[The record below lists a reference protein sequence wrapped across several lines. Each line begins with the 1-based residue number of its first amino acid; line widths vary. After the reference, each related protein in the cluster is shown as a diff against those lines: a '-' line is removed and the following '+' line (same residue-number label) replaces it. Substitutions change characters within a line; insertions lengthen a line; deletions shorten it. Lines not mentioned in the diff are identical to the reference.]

1 MSSPHA
7 TGFMVLHSNQ
17 LEGLRELAVQFIRNH
32 PLPVLAPEVLLVQ
45 SNGMKHWL
53 ELALAKDLGICA
65 ATQVELPSAK
75 LWQIYRAV
83 LGPDSVP
90 AHMPLDKSPLVW
102 RIMRLLPH
110 LLAQPSFAPL
120 KNYLGQAEDEAS
132 PMNRR
137 AYQLAAQL
145 ADVLDGYQNYRADWL
160 EDWAQARDQLRTQ
173 AGTNASAFTT
183 PLPTAQSWQPALWR
197 DLLQDLAT
205 DEAVQLALSDVNNAN
220 NSAFRSRAEVHEA
233 FMAKMA
239 SLHELNEG
247 KGQRPAG
254 VPHRIMVFGVTSLP
268 MQTVQALA
276 ALGRVCQVL
285 MLVQNPCQH
294 YWGHVVESR
303 VPLARLSKQRQAHKA
318 GLPVPQ
324 DDGSLSEADQYT
336 LHTDTH
342 PLLAAWGKHGRDYL
356 HLLDG
361 FDDVDQYKGQF
372 NRVDVFVDPAHTA
385 ADAGREPNMLEHLQS
400 ALLNLEPLPNTPAP
414 VQANDTS
421 IDMVQTHSAQREVE
435 VLHDRL
441 LAWLDAD
448 PTLKPADI
456 MVMVPDMANF
466 APHIHAVFGR
476 FAHSAQYHAQHH
488 DPRHLPYTVADTTPR
503 TEPLV
508 QALDTLLQLPQLRV
522 TRVEWQSLFE
532 VAAVRERFGLEEH
545 DVAQLDTWLADA
557 GVRWGLDAQHR
568 KPWGIAPDMPDA
580 NQNSWLF
587 GIERLLLGYAMG
599 SSITTGAMD
608 SAVKPNA
615 SALASAGAHS
625 LATPWLDTLPQAGV
639 GGLDARVVDGLL
651 QWLRHTQIAL
661 LKLRQEHTPTEW
673 VAVLQ
678 QLVALFF
685 KPSDEADE
693 RLIERVMAPL
703 ETWLAECQL
712 ARLDT
717 PLPLVVV
724 REHWMAQLQQ
734 PAMQRRFFGGGVQFA
749 TLMPMRSIPFKC
761 VCLLGMNDGDY
772 PRSQTP
778 RDFDLMSDA
787 AHASAAQS
795 HWRAGDRSRREDDRY
810 LFLEALLSARDKLYI
825 SWQGRRTTDHE
836 VKPPSV
842 LVAQLMDYLNAVWTQ
857 RNDKGEPTPAC
868 VAPLQPLQAF
878 SPKYFTQGSGFATYA
893 DDWQRALSCTATA
906 SASRTAL
913 SDSTAESSSAK
924 APTELTLQDLQRLL
938 RQPVEVFL
946 AERLRLR
953 LDQPEEAA
961 EEEEPFS
968 LDGLEKYKLNQSIAL
983 ADDAQHALAQLRLSG
998 QLALAGFGEA
1008 QQSAL
1013 LRDRD
1018 TLRKQLDALLP
1029 QWPHTLPVQS
1039 AHWQLGSTRLSAE
1052 WANGQTLWRSNTAVD
1067 GTGTN
1072 TGTDTKWLQVTL
1084 RPGAVTE
1091 GKKENQV
1098 PRIDTLSQLWLHH
1111 LAACASGTP
1120 TTSVQ
1125 IGFDA
1130 AIELKPITADAALAH
1145 LQNLC
1150 DVYLEAWAQPLPVA
1164 AKTACALVMG
1174 LYGGSKD
1181 AMGKAQTAFNGAHQK
1196 RGEYQD
1202 SQALQRVFTS
1212 FEEIEASLN
1221 HWATRLYEPMFKA
1234 AKVIHLSA
1242 DHAEDADA

>member
-1 MSSPHA
+1 
-7 TGFMVLHSNQ
+7 MVLHSNQ

-83 LGPDSVP
+83 LGPSHVP

-102 RIMRLLPH
+102 RIMRRLPD
-110 LLAQPSFAPL
+110 LLAKPSFAPL
-120 KNYLGQAEDEAS
+120 KNYLGQADGDTS

-160 EDWAQARDQLRTQ
+160 EDWANHKDTLRTQ
-173 AGTNASAFTT
+173 AGTAT
-183 PLPTAQSWQPALWR
+183 PLPAAQSWQPELWR
-197 DLLQDLAT
+197 DLLADLAA
-205 DEAVQLALSDVNNAN
+205 DAEVNAELQH
-220 NSAFRSRAEVHEA
+220 SYSSRAKVHEA

-239 SLHELNEG
+239 SIPE
-247 KGQRPAG
+247 GQRPAG

-294 YWGHVVESR
+294 HWGHVVESR
-303 VPLARLSKQRQAHKA
+303 VPLAKLSKQRQAHKA

-361 FDDVDQYKGQF
+361 FDDVDRYKGQF
-372 NRVDVFVDPAHTA
+372 NRVDVFVDPAATA
-385 ADAGREPNMLEHLQS
+385 ADEGREPTMLEHLQS
-400 ALLNLEPLPNTPAP
+400 SLLNLDKLPDQLTEVHAHDHS
-414 VQANDTS
+414 VRF
-421 IDMVQTHSAQREVE
+421 VQTHSAQREVE

-448 PTLKPADI
+448 PTLKPSDI

-476 FAHSAQYHAQHH
+476 FASH
-488 DPRHLPYTVADTTPR
+488 DARHLPYTVADTTPR

-532 VAAVRERFGLEEH
+532 VAALRKRFGLEAH

-557 GVRWGLDAQHR
+557 GVRWGLDAPHR
-568 KPWGIAPDMPDA
+568 KPWGIAPDMADA

-587 GIERLLLGYAMG
+587 GVERLLLGYA
-599 SSITTGAMD
+599 TGANED
-608 SAVKPNA
+608 
-615 SALASAGAHS
+615 
-625 LATPWLDTLPQAGV
+625 LATPWANTLPQAGV

-661 LKLRQEHTPTEW
+661 TKLRQDHTPTEW

-703 ETWLAECQL
+703 ETWQAECQL
-712 ARLDT
+712 ARLDS

-787 AHASAAQS
+787 AHAGNTQS
-795 HWRAGDRSRREDDRY
+795 LWRAGDRSRREDDRN
-810 LFLEALLSARDKLYI
+810 LFLEALLSAREKLYI

-857 RNDKGEPTPAC
+857 RNNQGEPTPAC

-878 SPKYFTQGSGFATYA
+878 SPKYFTQDSPFQTYA
-893 DDWQRALSCTATA
+893 DDWQRAL
-906 SASRTAL
+906 L
-913 SDSTAESSSAK
+913 SSSATSAASNEATPSEA
-924 APTELTLQDLQRLL
+924 APTELTLQHLQRLL
-938 RQPVEVFL
+938 RQPVDVFL
-946 AERLRLR
+946 ADRLRLR
-953 LDQPEEAA
+953 LDKPEEAA

-968 LDGLEKYKLNQSIAL
+968 LDGLDKYKLNQHIAQ
-983 ADDAQHALAQLRLSG
+983 AEDAQQAIAQLRLSG
-998 QLALAGFGEA
+998 QMALAGFGEA
-1008 QQSAL
+1008 QQRL
-1013 LRDRD
+1013 FENDRQKLRE
-1018 TLRKQLDALLP
+1018 QLDVLLLK
-1029 QWPHTLPVQS
+1029 WPHPLHVQS
-1039 AHWQLGSTRLSAE
+1039 AHWQLGHTHLSAE
-1052 WANGQTLWRSNTAVD
+1052 WANGQTMWH
-1067 GTGTN
+1067 TN
-1072 TGTDTKWLQVTL
+1072 GKPPDAGQQWLQVAL

-1091 GKKENQV
+1091 GKKENQI

-1130 AIELKPITADAALAH
+1130 AIELKPINADKAQAH
-1145 LQNLC
+1145 LQDLC
-1150 DVYLEAWAQPLPVA
+1150 DAYSHAWAQPLPVA

-1174 LYGGSKD
+1174 VHGGSKD
-1181 AMGKAQTAFNGAHQK
+1181 AIGKAQAEFEGGHNK
-1196 RGEYQD
+1196 EGEYKR
-1202 SQALQRVFTS
+1202 SPALQRVFTN
-1212 FEEIEASLN
+1212 FEDIEVSLT

-1242 DHAEDADA
+1242 DSAVEANA

>member
-83 LGPDSVP
+83 LGPSHVP
-90 AHMPLDKSPLVW
+90 THMPLDKSPLVW
-102 RIMRLLPH
+102 RIMRLLPM
-110 LLAQPSFAPL
+110 LLAKPSSAPL
-120 KNYLGQAEDEAS
+120 KNYLGQTEADAS
-132 PMNRR
+132 HMNRR

-160 EDWAQARDQLRTQ
+160 EDWANHKDALRTQ
-173 AGTNASAFTT
+173 AGMAT
-183 PLPTAQSWQPALWR
+183 PLPAAQCWQPELWR
-197 DLLQDLAT
+197 DLLDDLAA
-205 DEAVQLALSDVNNAN
+205 DAEVKAELQHSY
-220 NSAFRSRAEVHEA
+220 SSRAKVHEA

-239 SLHELNEG
+239 TLAE
-247 KGQRPAG
+247 GQRPAG

-303 VPLARLSKQRQAHKA
+303 VPLAKISKQRQAHKA

-324 DDGSLSEADQYT
+324 DDGYLSEADQYT

-372 NRVDVFVDPAHTA
+372 NRVDVFVDPADTA
-385 ADAGREPNMLEHLQS
+385 ADEGREPTMLEHLQS
-400 ALLNLEPLPNTPAP
+400 SLLNLAPLPDHLTNVPAD
-414 VQANDTS
+414 DTS
-421 IDMVQTHSAQREVE
+421 VRFVQTHSAQREVE

-476 FAHSAQYHAQHH
+476 FASH
-488 DPRHLPYTVADTTPR
+488 DQRHLPYTVADTTPR

-508 QALDTLLQLPQLRV
+508 QALDTLLQMPQLRV

-545 DVAQLDTWLADA
+545 DVAQLDTWLTDA
-557 GVRWGLDAQHR
+557 GVRWGLDAPHR
-568 KPWGIAPDMPDA
+568 KPWGIAPDMADA

-587 GIERLLLGYAMG
+587 GIERLLLGYA
-599 SSITTGAMD
+599 TGASD
-608 SAVKPNA
+608 D
-615 SALASAGAHS
+615 
-625 LATPWLDTLPQAGV
+625 LATPWADTLPQAGV

-661 LKLRQEHTPTEW
+661 IKLRQEHTPTEW

-685 KPSDEADE
+685 KPSDETDE

-712 ARLDT
+712 ARLDS

-778 RDFDLMSDA
+778 RDFDLMSDS
-787 AHASAAQS
+787 AHAGSTQS

-836 VKPPSV
+836 IKPPSV
-842 LVAQLMDYLNAVWTQ
+842 LVAQLMDYLNAVWTHE
-857 RNDKGEPTPAC
+857 GGLAC

-878 SPKYFTQGSGFATYA
+878 SPKYFTQDSTFQTYA
-893 DDWQRALSCTATA
+893 DDWQRALLSSSASTAATA
-906 SASRTAL
+906 SNEATPNE
-913 SDSTAESSSAK
+913 T
-924 APTELTLQDLQRLL
+924 APTELTLQHLQRLL

-946 AERLRLR
+946 VDHLRLR
-953 LDQPEEAA
+953 LDKPEEAA

-968 LDGLEKYKLNQSIAL
+968 LDGLEKYKLNQRIAQ
-983 ADDAQHALAQLRLSG
+983 AEDAQQAIDQLRLSG
-998 QLALAGFGEA
+998 QLAMAGFGEV
-1008 QQSAL
+1008 QQHL
-1013 LRDRD
+1013 FENDREKLRE
-1018 TLRKQLDALLP
+1018 QLDVLLP
-1029 QWPHTLPVQS
+1029 KWPKHLSVQS
-1039 AHWQLGSTRLSAE
+1039 AHWQLGHTHLSAE
-1052 WANGQTLWRSNTAVD
+1052 WANGQTMWH
-1067 GTGTN
+1067 TN
-1072 TGTDTKWLQVTL
+1072 GKAHDAGQQWLQVAL

-1098 PRIDTLSQLWLHH
+1098 ARIDTLSQLWLHH
-1111 LAACASGTP
+1111 LAACASGMP

-1130 AIELKPITADAALAH
+1130 AIELKPIKAEQAQEH
-1145 LQNLC
+1145 LQDLC
-1150 DVYLEAWAQPLPVA
+1150 DAYLEAWAQPLPVA
-1164 AKTACALVMG
+1164 AKTACAFVMG
-1174 LYGGSKD
+1174 VYGGSKD
-1181 AMGKAQTAFNGAHQK
+1181 AMGKAQAAFEGGFGK
-1196 RGEYQD
+1196 SGEYTG
-1202 SQALQRVFTS
+1202 SPALQRVFTS
-1212 FEEIEASLN
+1212 FEDVQVDLN
-1221 HWATRLYEPMFKA
+1221 DWATRLYEPMFKA
-1234 AKVIHLSA
+1234 AKVIHLNADST
-1242 DHAEDADA
+1242 DHAEEADA

>member
-1 MSSPHA
+1 MSRPHA

-83 LGPDSVP
+83 LGPSNVP

-102 RIMRLLPH
+102 RIMRLLPV
-110 LLAQPSFAPL
+110 LLAKPSFAPL
-120 KNYLGQAEDEAS
+120 KNYLGQAEDQAS

-160 EDWAQARDQLRTQ
+160 EDWANGKDQLRTQ
-173 AGTNASAFTT
+173 TGTATS
-183 PLPTAQSWQPALWR
+183 LPAAQSWQPELWR
-197 DLLQDLAT
+197 DLLDDLAADT
-205 DEAVQLALSDVNNAN
+205 EVKAELQHSY
-220 NSAFRSRAEVHEA
+220 SSRAKVHEA

-239 SLHELNEG
+239 TLPE
-247 KGQRPAG
+247 GQRPAG

-303 VPLARLSKQRQAHKA
+303 VPLAKLSKQRQAHKA

-372 NRVDVFVDPAHTA
+372 NRVDVFVDPAESA
-385 ADAGREPNMLEHLQS
+385 ADQGREPNMLEHLQS
-400 ALLNLEPLPNTPAP
+400 SLLNLAPLPDHLTDVPAD
-414 VQANDTS
+414 DTS
-421 IDMVQTHSAQREVE
+421 VRFVQTHSTQREVE

-476 FAHSAQYHAQHH
+476 FAHSDA
-488 DPRHLPYTVADTTPR
+488 RHLPYTVADTTPR

-532 VAAVRERFGLEEH
+532 VAAVRKRFSLEEH

-557 GVRWGLDAQHR
+557 GVRWGLDAPHR
-568 KPWGIAPDMPDA
+568 KPWGIAPDMADA

-587 GIERLLLGYAMG
+587 GVERLLLGYA
-599 SSITTGAMD
+599 TGASD
-608 SAVKPNA
+608 D
-615 SALASAGAHS
+615 
-625 LATPWLDTLPQAGV
+625 LATPWADTLPQAGV
-639 GGLDARVVDGLL
+639 GGLDAGVVDGLL

-661 LKLRQEHTPTEW
+661 IKLRQEHTPTEW

-678 QLVALFF
+678 HLVALFF

-787 AHASAAQS
+787 AHAGSMQS

-810 LFLEALLSARDKLYI
+810 LFLEALLSAREKLYI

-857 RNDKGEPTPAC
+857 RNDKGEPTLAC

-878 SPKYFTQGSGFATYA
+878 SQAYFRQGTGVQTYA
-893 DDWQRALSCTATA
+893 ADWQQTQSN
-906 SASRTAL
+906 SSIQPPRTKNEVA
-913 SDSTAESSSAK
+913 DQ
-924 APTELTLQDLQRLL
+924 APTELTLKQLNRLL
-938 RQPVEVFL
+938 KQPVDVFVRD
-946 AERLRLR
+946 RLRLH
-953 LDQPEEAA
+953 LDTPEEASA
-961 EEEEPFS
+961 QEEPFA
-968 LDGLEKYKLNQSIAL
+968 LDHLDSYTLTQSIVQAP
-983 ADDAQHALAQLRLSG
+983 DPEHALQVLRLSG
-998 QLALAGFGEA
+998 ELALAGFGQA
-1008 QQSAL
+1008 QQDML
-1013 LRDRD
+1013 LQQRDELLERFED
-1018 TLRKQLDALLP
+1018 IAKDWPLDLS
-1029 QWPHTLPVQS
+1029 VQS
-1039 AHWQLGSTRLSAE
+1039 ARLTLGEHTLSAE
-1052 WANGQTLWRSNTAVD
+1052 WANGQHVWK
-1067 GTGTN
+1067 TN
-1072 TGTDTKWLQVTL
+1072 ANQSAWLQVEM
-1084 RPGAVTE
+1084 RPGSVLE
-1091 GKKENQV
+1091 GKEKAKH
-1098 PRIDTLSQLWLHH
+1098 PRAQTLTTLWLNH
-1111 LAACASGTP
+1111 LVACASGTP

-1125 IGFDA
+1125 IGLNGAVQLDA
-1130 AIELKPITADAALAH
+1130 LTPSDALAE
-1145 LQNLC
+1145 LQNL
-1150 DVYLEAWAQPLPVA
+1150 VTLYQEAWHKPLPVA
-1164 AKTACALVMG
+1164 RKTACAFVM
-1174 LYGGSKD
+1174 
-1181 AMGKAQTAFNGAHQK
+1181 AMPANQGEEQKENQTQSAVEVALQVAQQVFNGN
-1196 RGEYQD
+1196 RNLTGEYE
-1202 SQALQRVFTS
+1202 SSTTLQRVFHGFADLQNELPSMAQRVYGTMVKS
-1212 FEEIEASLN
+1212 A
-1221 HWATRLYEPMFKA
+1221 RLLSA
-1234 AKVIHLSA
+1234 AKTN
-1242 DHAEDADA
+1242 EEADA

>member
-65 ATQVELPSAK
+65 ATQVELPSTK

-83 LGPDSVP
+83 LGPSHVP

-102 RIMRLLPH
+102 RIMRLLPS
-110 LLAQPSFAPL
+110 LLAKPSFAPL
-120 KNYLGQAEDEAS
+120 KNYLGQAEDQAS
-132 PMNRR
+132 LMNRR

-160 EDWAQARDQLRTQ
+160 EDWANHKDTLRTQ
-173 AGTNASAFTT
+173 TGTAT
-183 PLPTAQSWQPALWR
+183 PLPAAQCWQPELWR
-197 DLLQDLAT
+197 DLLDDLAA
-205 DEAVQLALSDVNNAN
+205 DAEVKAELQHSY
-220 NSAFRSRAEVHEA
+220 SSRAKVHEA

-239 SLHELNEG
+239 TLAE
-247 KGQRPAG
+247 GQRPAG

-303 VPLARLSKQRQAHKA
+303 VPLIKLAKLSKQRQAHKA

-361 FDDVDQYKGQF
+361 FDNVDQYKGQF
-372 NRVDVFVDPAHTA
+372 NRVDVFVDPANTA
-385 ADAGREPNMLEHLQS
+385 ADQGREPTMLQHLQS
-400 ALLNLEPLPNTPAP
+400 SLLNLAPLPDHLTDVPAD
-414 VQANDTS
+414 DTS
-421 IDMVQTHSAQREVE
+421 VRFVQTHSAQREVE

-441 LAWLDAD
+441 LAWLDAG

-476 FAHSAQYHAQHH
+476 FASNDA
-488 DPRHLPYTVADTTPR
+488 RHLPYTVADTTPR

-532 VAAVRERFGLEEH
+532 VAAVRERFGLEVH

-557 GVRWGLDAQHR
+557 GVRWGLDAPHR
-568 KPWGIAPDMPDA
+568 KPWGIAPDMADA

-587 GIERLLLGYAMG
+587 GIERLLLGYA
-599 SSITTGAMD
+599 TGASD
-608 SAVKPNA
+608 D
-615 SALASAGAHS
+615 
-625 LATPWLDTLPQAGV
+625 LATPWADTLPQAGV
-639 GGLDARVVDGLL
+639 GGLDARVIDSLL
-651 QWLRHTQIAL
+651 QWLRHTHIAL
-661 LKLRQEHTPTEW
+661 IKLRQDHTPTEW

-678 QLVALFF
+678 QLVSLFF

-712 ARLDT
+712 ARLDS

-778 RDFDLMSDA
+778 RDFDLMSDT
-787 AHASAAQS
+787 AHAGSSQS

-836 VKPPSV
+836 IKPPSV
-842 LVAQLMDYLNAVWTQ
+842 LVAQLMDYLNAVWTH
-857 RNDKGEPTPAC
+857 DGGLAC

-878 SPKYFTQGSGFATYA
+878 SPKYFTQDSMFQTYA
-893 DDWQRALSCTATA
+893 DDWQRAL
-906 SASRTAL
+906 L
-913 SDSTAESSSAK
+913 SSSASSASTASNEATPSET
-924 APTELTLQDLQRLL
+924 APTELTLQHLQRLL

-946 AERLRLR
+946 ADRLRLR

-968 LDGLEKYKLNQSIAL
+968 LDGLKKYKLNQSIAL

-1008 QQSAL
+1008 QQNAL

-1018 TLRKQLDALLP
+1018 TLREQLDALLP
-1029 QWPHTLPVQS
+1029 KWPQTLSVQS

-1052 WANGQTLWRSNTAVD
+1052 WANGQTLWRSNTPIQ
-1067 GTGTN
+1067 N
-1072 TGTDTKWLQVTL
+1072 THTQWLQVSL

-1091 GKKENQV
+1091 GKKENQQA
-1098 PRIDTLSQLWLHH
+1098 RLDTLSHLWLHH

-1125 IGFDA
+1125 IGLDA
-1130 AIELKPITADAALAH
+1130 AVEFQPIAADTAQAH
-1145 LQNLC
+1145 LHKLC
-1150 DVYLEAWAQPLPVA
+1150 DTYLQAWAQPLPVA
-1164 AKTACALVMG
+1164 AKTACAYVMG
-1174 LYGGSKD
+1174 LAAEHKD
-1181 AMGKAQTAFNGAHQK
+1181 PMGKAQTAFNGAHQK

-1202 SQALQRVFTS
+1202 SPALQRVFNS
-1212 FEEIEASLN
+1212 FEDIEPTLAD
-1221 HWATRLYEPMFKA
+1221 WATRLYEPMFKA

-1242 DHAEDADA
+1242 DSVEAADA

>member
-1 MSSPHA
+1 
-7 TGFMVLHSNQ
+7 MVLHSNQ

-83 LGPDSVP
+83 LGPSNVP

-102 RIMRLLPH
+102 RIMRLLPS
-110 LLAQPSFAPL
+110 LLAKPSFAPL
-120 KNYLGQAEDEAS
+120 KNYLGQAEADAS

-160 EDWAQARDQLRTQ
+160 EDWANHKDTLRTQ

-183 PLPTAQSWQPALWR
+183 PLPAAQSWQPELWR
-197 DLLQDLAT
+197 DLLDDLAA
-205 DEAVQLALSDVNNAN
+205 DAEVNAELQH
-220 NSAFRSRAEVHEA
+220 SYSSRAKVHEA

-239 SLHELNEG
+239 TLPE
-247 KGQRPAG
+247 GQRPAG

-294 YWGHVVESR
+294 HWGHVVESR
-303 VPLARLSKQRQAHKA
+303 VPLAKLSKQRQAHKKD
-318 GLPVPQ
+318 LPIPQ
-324 DDGSLSEADQYT
+324 DDGSLSEADQYK

-361 FDDVDQYKGQF
+361 FDDVDQYKGLF
-372 NRVDVFVDPAHTA
+372 HRVDVFVDPADTA
-385 ADAGREPNMLEHLQS
+385 ADEGREPTMLEHLQS
-400 ALLNLEPLPNTPAP
+400 SLLNLAPLPDHLTDVP
-414 VQANDTS
+414 VHDTS
-421 IDMVQTHSAQREVE
+421 VRFVQTHSAQREVE

-476 FAHSAQYHAQHH
+476 FASHEL
-488 DPRHLPYTVADTTPR
+488 RHIPYTVADTTPR

-508 QALDTLLQLPQLRV
+508 QAIDTLLQLPQLRV

-557 GVRWGLDAQHR
+557 GVRWGLDAPHR
-568 KPWGIAPDMPDA
+568 KPWGIAPDMADA

-587 GIERLLLGYAMG
+587 GIERLLLGYA
-599 SSITTGAMD
+599 TGASD
-608 SAVKPNA
+608 D
-615 SALASAGAHS
+615 
-625 LATPWLDTLPQAGV
+625 LATPWADTLPQAGV

-661 LKLRQEHTPTEW
+661 IKLRQEHTPTEW

-678 QLVALFF
+678 QLVSLFF

-703 ETWLAECQL
+703 ETWMAECQL
-712 ARLDT
+712 ARLDS

-787 AHASAAQS
+787 AHAGSTQS

-810 LFLEALLSARDKLYI
+810 LFLEALLSAREKLYI

-857 RNDKGEPTPAC
+857 RNDKGEPTLAC

-878 SPKYFTQGSGFATYA
+878 SQAYFREGTGVQTYA
-893 DDWQRALSCTATA
+893 ADWQQAQSNANTQPP
-906 SASRTAL
+906 RTQNEAA
-913 SDSTAESSSAK
+913 DQ
-924 APTELTLQDLQRLL
+924 APTELTLKQLNRLL
-938 RQPVEVFL
+938 KQPVDVFVRD
-946 AERLRLR
+946 RLRLH
-953 LDQPEEAA
+953 LDTPEAA
-961 EEEEPFS
+961 SAQEEPFA
-968 LDGLEKYKLNQSIAL
+968 LDHLDSYTLTQTIVQAPDPE
-983 ADDAQHALAQLRLSG
+983 HALQVLRLSG
-998 QLALAGFGEA
+998 ELALAGFGQA
-1008 QQSAL
+1008 QQDML
-1013 LRDRD
+1013 LQQRDE
-1018 TLRKQLDALLP
+1018 LLERFDEIAKD
-1029 QWPHTLPVQS
+1029 WPMDVPVQS
-1039 AHWQLGSTRLSAE
+1039 TRFALGEHSLSAE
-1052 WANGQTLWRSNTAVD
+1052 WANGQQIWKSKAD
-1067 GTGTN
+1067 QSA
-1072 TGTDTKWLQVTL
+1072 WLQVEM
-1084 RPGAVTE
+1084 RPGSVLE
-1091 GKKENQV
+1091 GKEKAKH
-1098 PRIDTLSQLWLHH
+1098 PRAQTLTTLWLNH
-1111 LAACASGTP
+1111 LVACASGTP

-1125 IGFDA
+1125 IGLNGAVQLDA
-1130 AIELKPITADAALAH
+1130 LSQSDALAE
-1145 LQNLC
+1145 LQNL
-1150 DVYLEAWAQPLPVA
+1150 VTLYQEAWHKPLPVA
-1164 AKTACALVMG
+1164 RKTACAFVMTE
-1174 LYGGSKD
+1174 LTSQDTNAKD
-1181 AMGKAQTAFNGAHQK
+1181 VALQAAQVVFDGNRNLT
-1196 RGEYQD
+1196 GEYE
-1202 SQALQRVFTS
+1202 SSTTLQRVFHS
-1212 FEEIEASLN
+1212 FADLQNELPDMAERIYGKMVKSARLLSSAKASEE
-1221 HWATRLYEPMFKA
+1221 
-1234 AKVIHLSA
+1234 
-1242 DHAEDADA
+1242 ADA

>member
-1 MSSPHA
+1 
-7 TGFMVLHSNQ
+7 
-17 LEGLRELAVQFIRNH
+17 
-32 PLPVLAPEVLLVQ
+32 
-45 SNGMKHWL
+45 
-53 ELALAKDLGICA
+53 
-65 ATQVELPSAK
+65 
-75 LWQIYRAV
+75 
-83 LGPDSVP
+83 
-90 AHMPLDKSPLVW
+90 
-102 RIMRLLPH
+102 
-110 LLAQPSFAPL
+110 
-120 KNYLGQAEDEAS
+120 
-132 PMNRR
+132 
-137 AYQLAAQL
+137 
-145 ADVLDGYQNYRADWL
+145 
-160 EDWAQARDQLRTQ
+160 
-173 AGTNASAFTT
+173 
-183 PLPTAQSWQPALWR
+183 
-197 DLLQDLAT
+197 
-205 DEAVQLALSDVNNAN
+205 
-220 NSAFRSRAEVHEA
+220 
-233 FMAKMA
+233 
-239 SLHELNEG
+239 
-247 KGQRPAG
+247 
-254 VPHRIMVFGVTSLP
+254 
-268 MQTVQALA
+268 
-276 ALGRVCQVL
+276 
-285 MLVQNPCQH
+285 
-294 YWGHVVESR
+294 
-303 VPLARLSKQRQAHKA
+303 
-318 GLPVPQ
+318 
-324 DDGSLSEADQYT
+324 
-336 LHTDTH
+336 
-342 PLLAAWGKHGRDYL
+342 
-356 HLLDG
+356 
-361 FDDVDQYKGQF
+361 
-372 NRVDVFVDPAHTA
+372 
-385 ADAGREPNMLEHLQS
+385 
-400 ALLNLEPLPNTPAP
+400 
-414 VQANDTS
+414 
-421 IDMVQTHSAQREVE
+421 
-435 VLHDRL
+435 
-441 LAWLDAD
+441 
-448 PTLKPADI
+448 
-456 MVMVPDMANF
+456 
-466 APHIHAVFGR
+466 
-476 FAHSAQYHAQHH
+476 
-488 DPRHLPYTVADTTPR
+488 
-503 TEPLV
+503 V
-508 QALDTLLQLPQLRV
+508 QALDNLLQLPQLRV

-545 DVAQLDTWLADA
+545 DVAQLDSWLADA
-557 GVRWGLDAQHR
+557 GVRWGLDAPHR
-568 KPWGIAPDMPDA
+568 KPWGIAPDMADA

-587 GIERLLLGYAMG
+587 GVERLLLGYAVG
-599 SSITTGAMD
+599 TSRLVSTDA
-608 SAVKPNA
+608 
-615 SALASAGAHS
+615 AHTDNTHDT
-625 LATPWLDTLPQAGV
+625 LATPWLDTLPQPGV

-661 LKLRQEHTPTEW
+661 LKLRQDHTPSEW

-712 ARLDT
+712 ARLDS

-787 AHASAAQS
+787 AHAGSTQS

-836 VKPPSV
+836 IKPPSV
-842 LVAQLMDYLNAVWTQ
+842 LVAQLMDYLNAVWT
-857 RNDKGEPTPAC
+857 RDGSVAC
-868 VAPLQPLQAF
+868 DAPLQPLQAF
-878 SPKYFTQGSGFATYA
+878 SPKYFTQDSAFQTYA
-893 DDWQRALSCTATA
+893 DDWQRALPSSAT
-906 SASRTAL
+906 SNGTTL
-913 SDSTAESSSAK
+913 TSSSA
-924 APTELTLQDLQRLL
+924 ASANATPTELTLQHLQRLL

-946 AERLRLR
+946 VDRLRLR

-968 LDGLEKYKLNQSIAL
+968 LDGLEKYKLNQRIAQ
-983 ADDAQHALAQLRLSG
+983 ANDAQQAIVQLRLSG

-1008 QQSAL
+1008 QQQLFENDREKLREQLDVL
-1013 LRDRD
+1013 LPKWPN
-1018 TLRKQLDALLP
+1018 TLR
-1029 QWPHTLPVQS
+1029 VQS
-1039 AHWQLGSTRLSAE
+1039 AHWQLGHTRLSAE
-1052 WANGQTLWRSNTAVD
+1052 WANGQTMWH
-1067 GTGTN
+1067 TN
-1072 TGTDTKWLQVTL
+1072 GKAHDAGQQWLQVAL

-1202 SQALQRVFTS
+1202 SPTLQRVFTS

>member
-83 LGPDSVP
+83 LGPSHVP

-102 RIMRLLPH
+102 RIMRLLPS
-110 LLAQPSFAPL
+110 LLAKPSFAPL
-120 KNYLGQAEDEAS
+120 KNYLGQTDADAS
-132 PMNRR
+132 PMHRR

-160 EDWAQARDQLRTQ
+160 EDWANHKDTLRTQ
-173 AGTNASAFTT
+173 AGMAT
-183 PLPTAQSWQPALWR
+183 PLPTAQSWQPELWR
-197 DLLQDLAT
+197 DLLDDLAA
-205 DEAVQLALSDVNNAN
+205 DAEVKAELQHSF
-220 NSAFRSRAEVHEA
+220 SSRAKVHEA

-239 SLHELNEG
+239 TLPE
-247 KGQRPAG
+247 GQRPAG

-303 VPLARLSKQRQAHKA
+303 VPLAKLSKQRQAHKA

-372 NRVDVFVDPAHTA
+372 NRVDVFVDPADTA
-385 ADAGREPNMLEHLQS
+385 VDQGREPTMLEHLQS
-400 ALLNLEPLPNTPAP
+400 SLLKLAPLPDHLTDVPAD
-414 VQANDTS
+414 DTS
-421 IDMVQTHSAQREVE
+421 IAFVQTHSAQREVE

-441 LAWLDAD
+441 LAWLDAN

-476 FAHSAQYHAQHH
+476 FAHSDA
-488 DPRHLPYTVADTTPR
+488 RHLPYTVADTTPR

-557 GVRWGLDAQHR
+557 GVRWGLDAPHR
-568 KPWGIAPDMPDA
+568 KPWGIAPDMADA

-587 GIERLLLGYAMG
+587 GIERLLLGYA
-599 SSITTGAMD
+599 TGASD
-608 SAVKPNA
+608 D
-615 SALASAGAHS
+615 
-625 LATPWLDTLPQAGV
+625 LATPWADTLPQAGV

-651 QWLRHTQIAL
+651 QWLRHTHIAL
-661 LKLRQEHTPTEW
+661 IKLRQEHTPTEW

-787 AHASAAQS
+787 AHAGSTQS

-810 LFLEALLSARDKLYI
+810 LFLEALLSAREKLYI

-878 SPKYFTQGSGFATYA
+878 SPKYFTQDSGFATYA
-893 DDWQRALSCTATA
+893 DDWQRALSSSAASQTSSTKANGSSI

-913 SDSTAESSSAK
+913 AEASTSAAPATI

-983 ADDAQHALAQLRLSG
+983 ADDAQQAIAQLRLSG

-1008 QQSAL
+1008 QQNAL

-1018 TLRKQLDALLP
+1018 TLREQLDVLLAE
-1029 QWPHTLPVQS
+1029 WPHALTVQS
-1039 AHWQLGSTRLSAE
+1039 AHWQLGHTRLSAE
-1052 WANGQTLWRSNTAVD
+1052 WANGQTLWRSNTTSQSAA
-1067 GTGTN
+1067 TN
-1072 TGTDTKWLQVTL
+1072 KDTQWLQVTL

-1091 GKKENQV
+1091 GKKENQQA
-1098 PRIDTLSQLWLHH
+1098 RLDTLSHLWLHH

-1130 AIELKPITADAALAH
+1130 AVEFQPITADTAQAH

-1150 DVYLEAWAQPLPVA
+1150 DAYLQAWAQPLPIA
-1164 AKTACALVMG
+1164 AKTACAYVMG
-1174 LYGGSKD
+1174 LAAEHKD
-1181 AMGKAQTAFNGAHQK
+1181 PMGKAQAAFEGGFGK
-1196 RGEYQD
+1196 SGEYAD
-1202 SQALQRVFTS
+1202 SPALQRVFHS
-1212 FEEIEASLN
+1212 FEDIQPTLAD
-1221 HWATRLYEPMFKA
+1221 WAARLYEPMHKA

-1242 DHAEDADA
+1242 DHAEEADA

>member
-65 ATQVELPSAK
+65 ATQIELPSAK

-83 LGPDSVP
+83 LGPSHVP

-102 RIMRLLPH
+102 RIMRRLPD

-120 KNYLGQAEDEAS
+120 ANYLGNEAPNS
-132 PMNRR
+132 ENSGADRGKGAAMNRR

-160 EDWAQARDQLRTQ
+160 EDWANGLDQLRTQ
-173 AGTNASAFTT
+173 THTAT

-197 DLLQDLAT
+197 DLLDDLAA
-205 DEAVQLALSDVNNAN
+205 DAELNAALQAEHLLSY
-220 NSAFRSRAEVHEA
+220 SSRAKVHEA

-239 SLHELNEG
+239 SLPE
-247 KGQRPAG
+247 GQRPAG

-303 VPLARLSKQRQAHKA
+303 VPLIKLAKLSKQRQAHKE

-324 DDGSLSEADQYT
+324 DDGSLTEADQYT

-372 NRVDVFVDPAHTA
+372 NRVDVFVDPADSA
-385 ADAGREPNMLEHLQS
+385 AEQGREPTMLEHLQS
-400 ALLNLEPLPNTPAP
+400 SLLNLAPLPDHLTDVPAD
-414 VQANDTS
+414 DTS
-421 IDMVQTHSAQREVE
+421 VRFVQTHSAQREVE

-448 PTLKPADI
+448 PTLKPGDI

-476 FAHSAQYHAQHH
+476 FAHSAQHRN
-488 DPRHLPYTVADTTPR
+488 PRHLPYTVADTTPR

-532 VAAVRERFGLEEH
+532 VAAVRKRFGLEEH
-545 DVAQLDTWLADA
+545 DVALLDSWLADA
-557 GVRWGLDAQHR
+557 GVRWGLDAPHR
-568 KPWGIAPDMPDA
+568 KPWGIAPDMADA

-587 GIERLLLGYAMG
+587 GIERLLLGYA
-599 SSITTGAMD
+599 TGATTE
-608 SAVKPNA
+608 
-615 SALASAGAHS
+615 
-625 LATPWLDTLPQAGV
+625 LATPWADTLPQAGV

-661 LKLRQEHTPTEW
+661 LKLRQDHTPTEW

-685 KPSDEADE
+685 KSSDEADE

-778 RDFDLMSDA
+778 RDFDLMSEA
-787 AHASAAQS
+787 AHTGTAHS

-842 LVAQLMDYLNAVWTQ
+842 LVAQLMDYLNAVWTR

-868 VAPLQPLQAF
+868 KAKLQPLQAF
-878 SPKYFTQGSGFATYA
+878 SPKYFTQDSGFATYA
-893 DDWQRALSCTATA
+893 DDWQRAL
-906 SASRTAL
+906 L
-913 SDSTAESSSAK
+913 SSSASSAATTPSEA
-924 APTELTLQDLQRLL
+924 APTELTLQHLQRLL

-946 AERLRLR
+946 VDRLRLR
-953 LDQPEEAA
+953 LDKPEEAA

-968 LDGLEKYKLNQSIAL
+968 LDGLEKYKLNQRIAQ
-983 ADDAQHALAQLRLSG
+983 AEDAQQAIDQLRLSG
-998 QLALAGFGEA
+998 QLAMAGFGEA
-1008 QQSAL
+1008 QQHLFENDRAK
-1013 LRDRD
+1013 LRE
-1018 TLRKQLDALLP
+1018 QLDVLLP
-1029 QWPHTLPVQS
+1029 KWPNNLSVQS
-1039 AHWQLGSTRLSAE
+1039 AHWQLAHTHLSAE
-1052 WANGQTLWRSNTAVD
+1052 WANGQTMWHSNGKAHAA
-1067 GTGTN
+1067 GQQ
-1072 TGTDTKWLQVTL
+1072 WLQVAL

-1098 PRIDTLSQLWLHH
+1098 ARIDTLSQLWLHH

-1130 AIELKPITADAALAH
+1130 AIELKPIKTEQAQEH
-1145 LQNLC
+1145 LQDLC
-1150 DVYLEAWAQPLPVA
+1150 EAYLEAWAQPLPVA
-1164 AKTACALVMG
+1164 AKTACAFVMG
-1174 LYGGSKD
+1174 VFGGSKD
-1181 AMGKAQTAFNGAHQK
+1181 AMGKAQAAFDDGFGK
-1196 RGEYQD
+1196 SGEYTN
-1202 SQALQRVFTS
+1202 STALQRVFTN
-1212 FEEIEASLN
+1212 FEDVEADLKN
-1221 HWATRLYEPMFKA
+1221 WATRLYEPMFKA

-1242 DHAEDADA
+1242 DSADHAEEADA

>member
-1 MSSPHA
+1 
-7 TGFMVLHSNQ
+7 
-17 LEGLRELAVQFIRNH
+17 
-32 PLPVLAPEVLLVQ
+32 
-45 SNGMKHWL
+45 
-53 ELALAKDLGICA
+53 LAK
-65 ATQVELPSAK
+65 
-75 LWQIYRAV
+75 
-83 LGPDSVP
+83 
-90 AHMPLDKSPLVW
+90 
-102 RIMRLLPH
+102 
-110 LLAQPSFAPL
+110 PSFAPL
-120 KNYLGQAEDEAS
+120 KNYLGQAEDQAS

-160 EDWAQARDQLRTQ
+160 EDWANAQDQLRTQ
-173 AGTNASAFTT
+173 VGTAT
-183 PLPTAQSWQPALWR
+183 PLPAAQSWQPELWR
-197 DLLQDLAT
+197 DLLDDLAT
-205 DEAVQLALSDVNNAN
+205 DAEVKAELQHSY
-220 NSAFRSRAEVHEA
+220 SSRAKVHEA

-239 SLHELNEG
+239 SLPE
-247 KGQRPAG
+247 GQRPAG

-303 VPLARLSKQRQAHKA
+303 VPLAKLSKQRQAHKA

-336 LHTDTH
+336 LHTETH

-372 NRVDVFVDPAHTA
+372 NRVDVFVDPADTA
-385 ADAGREPNMLEHLQS
+385 ADEGREPNMLEHLQS
-400 ALLNLEPLPNTPAP
+400 SLLNLAPLPDHLTDVPAD
-414 VQANDTS
+414 DTS
-421 IDMVQTHSAQREVE
+421 IAFVQTHSAQREVE

-476 FAHSAQYHAQHH
+476 FAHSDA
-488 DPRHLPYTVADTTPR
+488 RHLPYTVADTTPR

-532 VAAVRERFGLEEH
+532 VAAVRERFNLEEH

-557 GVRWGLDAQHR
+557 GVRWGLDAPHR
-568 KPWGIAPDMPDA
+568 KPWGIAPDMADA

-587 GIERLLLGYAMG
+587 GIERLLLGYA
-599 SSITTGAMD
+599 TGASD
-608 SAVKPNA
+608 D
-615 SALASAGAHS
+615 
-625 LATPWLDTLPQAGV
+625 LATPWADTLPQAGV

-787 AHASAAQS
+787 AHAGSTQS
-795 HWRAGDRSRREDDRY
+795 NWRAGDRSRREDDRY

-842 LVAQLMDYLNAVWTQ
+842 LVAQLMDYLNAVWT
-857 RNDKGEPTPAC
+857 RDGGMAC

-878 SPKYFTQGSGFATYA
+878 SQAYFRQGTGVQTYA
-893 DDWQRALSCTATA
+893 ADWQAAQSNSNTQPTRTKNEAT
-906 SASRTAL
+906 
-913 SDSTAESSSAK
+913 DQ
-924 APTELTLQDLQRLL
+924 APAELTLKQLNRLL
-938 RQPVEVFL
+938 KQPVDVFVRD
-946 AERLRLR
+946 RLRLH
-953 LDQPEEAA
+953 LDTPEEASA
-961 EEEEPFS
+961 QEEPFA
-968 LDGLEKYKLNQSIAL
+968 LDHLDSYTLTQSIVQAP
-983 ADDAQHALAQLRLSG
+983 DPEHALQVLRLSG
-998 QLALAGFGEA
+998 ELALAGFGQA
-1008 QQSAL
+1008 QQDML
-1013 LRDRD
+1013 LQQRDELLERFED
-1018 TLRKQLDALLP
+1018 IAKDWPLDLS
-1029 QWPHTLPVQS
+1029 VQS
-1039 AHWQLGSTRLSAE
+1039 ARLTLGEHTLSAE
-1052 WANGQTLWRSNTAVD
+1052 WANGQHVWK
-1067 GTGTN
+1067 
-1072 TGTDTKWLQVTL
+1072 TKPDQSAWLQVEM
-1084 RPGAVTE
+1084 RPGSVLE
-1091 GKKENQV
+1091 GKEKAKH
-1098 PRIDTLSQLWLHH
+1098 PRAQTLTTLWLNH
-1111 LAACASGTP
+1111 LVACASGTP

-1125 IGFDA
+1125 IGLNGAVQLDA
-1130 AIELKPITADAALAH
+1130 LSQSDALAE
-1145 LQNLC
+1145 LQNL
-1150 DVYLEAWAQPLPVA
+1150 VTLYQEAWHKPLPVA
-1164 AKTACALVMG
+1164 RKTACAFEM
-1174 LYGGSKD
+1174 
-1181 AMGKAQTAFNGAHQK
+1181 AMPANQDEEKSAVEVALQAAQQVFDGNRNLT
-1196 RGEYQD
+1196 GEYE
-1202 SQALQRVFTS
+1202 SSTTLQRVFHS
-1212 FEEIEASLN
+1212 FADLQNELPDMAQRVYGTMVKS
-1221 HWATRLYEPMFKA
+1221 ARLLSA
-1234 AKVIHLSA
+1234 AKA
-1242 DHAEDADA
+1242 NEEADA

>member
-1 MSSPHA
+1 
-7 TGFMVLHSNQ
+7 MVLHSNQ

-83 LGPDSVP
+83 LGPSNVP

-102 RIMRLLPH
+102 RIMRLLPS
-110 LLAQPSFAPL
+110 LLAKPSFAPL
-120 KNYLGQAEDEAS
+120 KNYLGQAEAEAS

-160 EDWAQARDQLRTQ
+160 EDWANHKDTLRTQ
-173 AGTNASAFTT
+173 AGMAT
-183 PLPTAQSWQPALWR
+183 PLPAAQSWQPELWR
-197 DLLQDLAT
+197 DLLDDLAA
-205 DEAVQLALSDVNNAN
+205 DAEVKAELQHSF
-220 NSAFRSRAEVHEA
+220 SSRAKVHEA

-239 SLHELNEG
+239 TLPE
-247 KGQRPAG
+247 GQRPAG

-303 VPLARLSKQRQAHKA
+303 VPLAKLSKQRQAHKA

-324 DDGSLSEADQYT
+324 DDGSLSEADQYK

-372 NRVDVFVDPAHTA
+372 NRVDVFVDPADTA
-385 ADAGREPNMLEHLQS
+385 ADEGRKPTMLEHLQS
-400 ALLNLEPLPNTPAP
+400 SLLNLAPLPDHLTNVPAD
-414 VQANDTS
+414 DTS
-421 IDMVQTHSAQREVE
+421 VRFVQTHSAQREVE

-476 FAHSAQYHAQHH
+476 FASN

-557 GVRWGLDAQHR
+557 GVRWGLDAPHR
-568 KPWGIAPDMPDA
+568 KPWGIAPDMADA

-587 GIERLLLGYAMG
+587 GIERLLLGYA
-599 SSITTGAMD
+599 TGASD
-608 SAVKPNA
+608 D
-615 SALASAGAHS
+615 
-625 LATPWLDTLPQAGV
+625 LATPWAVTLPQAGV

-651 QWLRHTQIAL
+651 QWLRHTHITL
-661 LKLRQEHTPTEW
+661 IKLRQEHTPTEW

-685 KPSDEADE
+685 KPSEEADE

-712 ARLDT
+712 ARLDS

-761 VCLLGMNDGDY
+761 VCLMGMNDGDY

-787 AHASAAQS
+787 AHAGSTQS

-836 VKPPSV
+836 IKPPSV

-857 RNDKGEPTPAC
+857 RNDKGEPTLAC

-878 SPKYFTQGSGFATYA
+878 SPKYFTQDSTFQTYA
-893 DDWQRALSCTATA
+893 DDWQRAL
-906 SASRTAL
+906 L
-913 SDSTAESSSAK
+913 SSNTSSAPITPSEA
-924 APTELTLQDLQRLL
+924 APTELTLQHLQRLL

-946 AERLRLR
+946 VDRLRLR

-968 LDGLEKYKLNQSIAL
+968 LDGLEKYKLNQRIAQ
-983 ADDAQHALAQLRLSG
+983 AEDAQQAIDQLRLSG
-998 QLALAGFGEA
+998 QLAMAGFGEA
-1008 QQSAL
+1008 QQHL
-1013 LRDRD
+1013 FENDREKLRE
-1018 TLRKQLDALLP
+1018 QLDVLLP
-1029 QWPHTLPVQS
+1029 KWPKHLSVQS
-1039 AHWQLGSTRLSAE
+1039 AHWQLGHTHLSAE
-1052 WANGQTLWRSNTAVD
+1052 WANGQTMWH
-1067 GTGTN
+1067 TN
-1072 TGTDTKWLQVTL
+1072 GKAHDAGQQWLQVAL

-1098 PRIDTLSQLWLHH
+1098 ARIDTLSQLWLHH

-1130 AIELKPITADAALAH
+1130 AIELKPINAEQAQEH
-1145 LQNLC
+1145 LQDLC
-1150 DVYLEAWAQPLPVA
+1150 SAYLEAWAQPLPVA
-1164 AKTACALVMG
+1164 AKTACAFVMG
-1174 LYGGSKD
+1174 VFGGSKD
-1181 AMGKAQTAFNGAHQK
+1181 AMGKAQAAFEGGFGK
-1196 RGEYQD
+1196 SGEYTG
-1202 SQALQRVFTS
+1202 SPALQRVFTS
-1212 FEEIEASLN
+1212 FEDLEADLN

-1234 AKVIHLSA
+1234 AKVIHLNA
-1242 DHAEDADA
+1242 DHAEEADA

>member
-1 MSSPHA
+1 MSSPYA

-65 ATQVELPSAK
+65 ATQVELPSTK

-83 LGPDSVP
+83 LGPSHVP

-102 RIMRLLPH
+102 RIMRLLPS
-110 LLAQPSFAPL
+110 LLAKPSFAPL
-120 KNYLGQAEDEAS
+120 KNYLGQADADAS

-160 EDWAQARDQLRTQ
+160 EDWAQARDQLRRQ
-173 AGTNASAFTT
+173 AGTNASVFTT
-183 PLPTAQSWQPALWR
+183 ALSPAQNWQPELWR
-197 DLLQDLAT
+197 DLLDDLAA
-205 DEAVQLALSDVNNAN
+205 DAEVNADLQTEHQH
-220 NSAFRSRAEVHEA
+220 SYSSRAKVHEA

-239 SLHELNEG
+239 SIPE
-247 KGQRPAG
+247 GQRPAG

-303 VPLARLSKQRQAHKA
+303 VPLAKLAKQRQAHKA

-372 NRVDVFVDPAHTA
+372 NRVDVFVDPADTA
-385 ADAGREPNMLEHLQS
+385 ADEDRAPTMLEHLQS
-400 ALLNLEPLPNTPAP
+400 SLLNLDKLPDQLTEVAAHDSS
-414 VQANDTS
+414 VRF
-421 IDMVQTHSAQREVE
+421 VQTHSAQREVE

-441 LAWLDAD
+441 LEWLDAD
-448 PTLKPADI
+448 PTLKPSDI

-476 FAHSAQYHAQHH
+476 FASN

-532 VAAVRERFGLEEH
+532 VAAVRERFDLEEH

-557 GVRWGLDAQHR
+557 GVRWGLDATHR
-568 KPWGIAPDMPDA
+568 KPWGIAPDMADA

-587 GIERLLLGYAMG
+587 GIERLLLGYA
-599 SSITTGAMD
+599 TGAND
-608 SAVKPNA
+608 N
-615 SALASAGAHS
+615 
-625 LATPWLDTLPQAGV
+625 LATPWADTLPQAGV

-651 QWLRHTQIAL
+651 QWLRHTHIAL
-661 LKLRQEHTPTEW
+661 IKLRQEHTPTEW

-678 QLVALFF
+678 QLVSLFF

-712 ARLDT
+712 ARLDS

-787 AHASAAQS
+787 AHADSTPS

-810 LFLEALLSARDKLYI
+810 LFLEALLSARNKLYI

-842 LVAQLMDYLNAVWTQ
+842 LVAQLMDYLNAVWT
-857 RNDKGEPTPAC
+857 RDGGLAC
-868 VAPLQPLQAF
+868 DAPLQPLQAF
-878 SPKYFTQGSGFATYA
+878 STKYFTQDSTLQTYA
-893 DDWQRALSCTATA
+893 DDWQRALLSSSASSAATA
-906 SASRTAL
+906 SNEA
-913 SDSTAESSSAK
+913 
-924 APTELTLQDLQRLL
+924 APTELTLQHLQRLL
-938 RQPVEVFL
+938 RQPVDVFL
-946 AERLRLR
+946 VDRLRLR
-953 LDQPEEAA
+953 LDKPEEAA
-961 EEEEPFS
+961 EEDEPFS
-968 LDGLEKYKLNQSIAL
+968 LDGLEKYKLNQRIAQ
-983 ADDAQHALAQLRLSG
+983 AEDAQQAIAQLRLSG
-998 QLALAGFGEA
+998 QLAMAGFGEA
-1008 QQSAL
+1008 QQHL
-1013 LRDRD
+1013 FENDREKLRE
-1018 TLRKQLDALLP
+1018 QLDVLLP
-1029 QWPHTLPVQS
+1029 KWPNHLSVQS
-1039 AHWQLGSTRLSAE
+1039 AHWQLGQTRLSAE
-1052 WANGQTLWRSNTAVD
+1052 WANGQTMWH
-1067 GTGTN
+1067 TN
-1072 TGTDTKWLQVTL
+1072 GKSQGAEQQWLQVAL

-1091 GKKENQV
+1091 GKKENQI

-1130 AIELKPITADAALAH
+1130 AIELKPIKAEQAQEH
-1145 LQNLC
+1145 LQDLC
-1150 DVYLEAWAQPLPVA
+1150 GAYLKAWAQPLPVA
-1164 AKTACALVMG
+1164 AKTACALLMG
-1174 LYGGSKD
+1174 VHGGSKD
-1181 AMGKAQTAFNGAHQK
+1181 AMAKAQAAFEGGFGK
-1196 RGEYQD
+1196 SGEYKG
-1202 SQALQRVFTS
+1202 SPALQRVFTS
-1212 FEEIEASLN
+1212 FEDVEADLN
-1221 HWATRLYEPMFKA
+1221 HWATRLYEPMLKA
-1234 AKVIHLSA
+1234 AKVIHLNADSA
-1242 DHAEDADA
+1242 DHALEADA

>member
-1 MSSPHA
+1 MPHSHA

-32 PLPVLAPEVLLVQ
+32 PLPPLAPEVLLVQ

-83 LGPDSVP
+83 LGPSNVP

-102 RIMRLLPH
+102 RIMRRLPDV
-110 LLAQPSFAPL
+110 LAQTGFEPL
-120 KNYLGQAEDEAS
+120 KNYLGPTDTATTPLD
-132 PMNRR
+132 RR

-160 EDWAQARDQLRTQ
+160 DDWGQGIDQLRTAAGQ
-173 AGTNASAFTT
+173 AT
-183 PLPTAQSWQPALWR
+183 PLPHAQSWQPALWR
-197 DLLQDLAT
+197 DLLNDLAQ
-205 DEAVQLALSDVNNAN
+205 DPQVQSALSQAY
-220 NSAFRSRAEVHEA
+220 RSRAEVHAA
-233 FMAKMA
+233 FMHAMRQ
-239 SLHELNEG
+239 LPE
-247 KGQRPAG
+247 GQRPAG
-254 VPHRIMVFGVTSLP
+254 VPHRILVFGVTSLP
-268 MQTVQALA
+268 MQTVEALA

-303 VPLARLSKQRQAHKA
+303 VPLIKLAKQRQAHKA

-324 DDGSLSEADQYT
+324 HDGSLTEADQYT

-361 FDDVDQYKGQF
+361 FDDVEQYKGQF
-372 NRVDVFVDPAHTA
+372 NQRVDVFVDPADTA
-385 ADAGREPNMLEHLQS
+385 AAEGREPTMLEHLQS
-400 ALLNLEPLPNTPAP
+400 SLLNLAPLPDHLTDVPE
-414 VQANDTS
+414 NDTS
-421 IDMVQTHSAQREVE
+421 VRFVQTHSAQREVE
-435 VLHDRL
+435 VLHDQL

-448 PTLKPADI
+448 PTLKPNDI

-476 FAHSAQYHAQHH
+476 FASHEL
-488 DPRHLPYTVADTTPR
+488 RHMPYTVADTTPR

-557 GVRWGLDAQHR
+557 GVRWGLDAPHR
-568 KPWGIAPDMPDA
+568 KPWGIAPDMADA

-587 GIERLLLGYAMG
+587 GMERLLLGYA
-599 SSITTGAMD
+599 TGTSD
-608 SAVKPNA
+608 D
-615 SALASAGAHS
+615 
-625 LATPWLDTLPQAGV
+625 LATPWADTLPQAGV

-661 LKLRQEHTPTEW
+661 LKLRQDHTPTEW

-712 ARLDT
+712 ARLDS

-787 AHASAAQS
+787 AHAGSTQN

-836 VKPPSV
+836 IKPPSV

-878 SPKYFTQGSGFATYA
+878 SPKYFTQDSTFQTYA
-893 DDWQRALSCTATA
+893 DDWQRALLSSAATA
-906 SASRTAL
+906 SNETTPSET
-913 SDSTAESSSAK
+913 
-924 APTELTLQDLQRLL
+924 APTELTLQHLQRLL

-946 AERLRLR
+946 VDRLRLR

-968 LDGLEKYKLNQSIAL
+968 LDGLEKYKLNQRIAQ
-983 ADDAQHALAQLRLSG
+983 AEDAQQAIAQLRLSG

-1008 QQSAL
+1008 QQHL
-1013 LRDRD
+1013 FENDREKLRE
-1018 TLRKQLDALLP
+1018 QLDVLLP
-1029 QWPHTLPVQS
+1029 KWPKHLSVQS
-1039 AHWQLGSTRLSAE
+1039 AHWQLGHTRLNAE
-1052 WANGQTLWRSNTAVD
+1052 WANGQTLWH
-1067 GTGTN
+1067 TN
-1072 TGTDTKWLQVTL
+1072 GKAHDAGQQWLQVAL

-1091 GKKENQV
+1091 GKKESQV
-1098 PRIDTLSQLWLHH
+1098 ARIDTLSQLWLHH

-1130 AIELKPITADAALAH
+1130 AIELKPIDANQAQEH
-1145 LQNLC
+1145 LQDLC
-1150 DVYLEAWAQPLPVA
+1150 DAYLEAWAQPLPVA
-1164 AKTACALVMG
+1164 AKTACAYLMG
-1174 LYGGSKD
+1174 VHGDHKD
-1181 AMGKAQTAFNGAHQK
+1181 PQGKAQAAFEGGFGK

-1202 SQALQRVFTS
+1202 SPALQRVFDN
-1212 FEEIEASLN
+1212 FEQIKDGLDTWPE
-1221 HWATRLYEPMFKA
+1221 RLYEPMRKA
-1234 AKVIHLSA
+1234 TKVIHLNADSA
-1242 DHAEDADA
+1242 DHAEEADA

>member
-65 ATQVELPSAK
+65 ATQVELPSTK

-102 RIMRLLPH
+102 RIMRRLPD
-110 LLAQPSFAPL
+110 LLAKPSFAPL
-120 KNYLGQAEDEAS
+120 KNYLGQAEADAS

-160 EDWAQARDQLRTQ
+160 EDWANHKDTLRTQ
-173 AGTNASAFTT
+173 AGMAT
-183 PLPTAQSWQPALWR
+183 PLPAAQSWQPELWR
-197 DLLQDLAT
+197 DLLDDLAADAEVKAALNT
-205 DEAVQLALSDVNNAN
+205 DTQHSY
-220 NSAFRSRAEVHEA
+220 SSRAKVHEA

-239 SLHELNEG
+239 SLHELNDG
-247 KGQRPAG
+247 NGQRPAG

-303 VPLARLSKQRQAHKA
+303 VPLAKLSKQRQAHKA

-372 NRVDVFVDPAHTA
+372 NRVDVFVDPADTA
-385 ADAGREPNMLEHLQS
+385 AEEGREPTMLEHLQS
-400 ALLNLEPLPNTPAP
+400 SLLNLAPLPDHLTDVP
-414 VQANDTS
+414 ANDS
-421 IDMVQTHSAQREVE
+421 SVHFVQTHSAQREVE

-448 PTLKPADI
+448 PTLKPSDI

-476 FAHSAQYHAQHH
+476 FAHNAQTH

-545 DVAQLDTWLADA
+545 DVAQLDSWLADA
-557 GVRWGLDAQHR
+557 GVRWGLDAPHR
-568 KPWGIAPDMPDA
+568 KPWGIAPDMADA

-587 GIERLLLGYAMG
+587 GVERLLLGYAVG
-599 SSITTGAMD
+599 TSRLVSTDA
-608 SAVKPNA
+608 
-615 SALASAGAHS
+615 AHTDNTHDTW
-625 LATPWLDTLPQAGV
+625 ATPWLDTLPQPGV

-661 LKLRQEHTPTEW
+661 LKLRQDHTPTEW

-693 RLIERVMAPL
+693 RLMERVMAPL

-712 ARLDT
+712 ARLDS

-787 AHASAAQS
+787 AHAGSTQS

-836 VKPPSV
+836 IKPPSV
-842 LVAQLMDYLNAVWTQ
+842 LVAQLMDYLNAVWT
-857 RNDKGEPTPAC
+857 RDGGVAC
-868 VAPLQPLQAF
+868 DAPLQPLQAF
-878 SPKYFTQGSGFATYA
+878 SPKYFTQDSAFQTYA
-893 DDWQRALSCTATA
+893 DDWQRALPSSATMQVVSATSSAASNGTTLTSSSAA
-906 SASRTAL
+906 SASTA
-913 SDSTAESSSAK
+913 T
-924 APTELTLQDLQRLL
+924 TELTLQHLQRLL

-946 AERLRLR
+946 VDRLRLR

-968 LDGLEKYKLNQSIAL
+968 LDGLEKYKLNQRIAQ
-983 ADDAQHALAQLRLSG
+983 ADDAQQAIAQLRLSG
-998 QLALAGFGEA
+998 QLAMAGFGEA
-1008 QQSAL
+1008 QQHL
-1013 LRDRD
+1013 FENDREKLRE
-1018 TLRKQLDALLP
+1018 QLDVLLP
-1029 QWPHTLPVQS
+1029 KWPSTLSVQS
-1039 AHWQLGSTRLSAE
+1039 ARWQLGHTHLSAE
-1052 WANGQTLWRSNTAVD
+1052 WANGQTMWH
-1067 GTGTN
+1067 TN
-1072 TGTDTKWLQVTL
+1072 GKAHNAGQQWLQVAL

-1098 PRIDTLSQLWLHH
+1098 PRLDTLSQLWLHH

-1130 AIELKPITADAALAH
+1130 AIELKPIDADTAQAH
-1145 LQNLC
+1145 LQDLC
-1150 DVYLEAWAQPLPVA
+1150 DVYSEAWTQPLPVA
-1164 AKTACALVMG
+1164 GKTACAFVMG
-1174 LYGGSKD
+1174 VYGGSKD
-1181 AMGKAQTAFNGAHQK
+1181 AMGKAQAAFEGGFGK
-1196 RGEYQD
+1196 SGEYTD
-1202 SQALQRVFTS
+1202 SPALQRVFTS
-1212 FEEIEASLN
+1212 FEEMEASLN

-1234 AKVIHLSA
+1234 AKVIHLNA
-1242 DHAEDADA
+1242 DSTEEADA

>member
-1 MSSPHA
+1 MPSPHA

-65 ATQVELPSAK
+65 ATQIELPSAK

-83 LGPDSVP
+83 LGPSHVP

-102 RIMRLLPH
+102 RIMRRLPD
-110 LLAQPSFAPL
+110 LLAQPGFTPL
-120 KNYLGQAEDEAS
+120 KNYLGQTPNSSEGVNEAS

-160 EDWAQARDQLRTQ
+160 EDWAQARDQLRTP
-173 AGTNASAFTT
+173 AGMAT
-183 PLPTAQSWQPALWR
+183 PLPDAQSWQPALWR
-197 DLLQDLAT
+197 DLLADLAA
-205 DEAVQLALSDVNNAN
+205 DAQVNPALEMNTPHSY
-220 NSAFRSRAEVHEA
+220 SSRAKVHEA

-239 SLHELNEG
+239 SIPD
-247 KGQRPAG
+247 GQRPAG
-254 VPHRIMVFGVTSLP
+254 VPHRLMVFGVTSLP

-294 YWGHVVESR
+294 FWGHVVESR
-303 VPLARLSKQRQAHKA
+303 VPLAKLAKQRQAHKA

-324 DDGSLSEADQYT
+324 NDGSLSEADQYT

-372 NRVDVFVDPAHTA
+372 NRVDVFVDPLEA
-385 ADAGREPNMLEHLQS
+385 ATEEGREPTVLAHLQS
-400 ALLNLEPLPNTPAP
+400 ALLNLAPLPDAPAP
-414 VQANDTS
+414 VKANDTS
-421 IDMVQTHSAQREVE
+421 VRFVQTHSAQREVE
-435 VLHDRL
+435 VLHDQL

-448 PTLKPADI
+448 PNLKPSDI

-466 APHIHAVFGR
+466 APHIHAVFAR
-476 FAHSAQYHAQHH
+476 FSSA
-488 DPRHLPYTVADTTPR
+488 DPRHLPFTVADTTPR

-508 QALDTLLQLPQLRV
+508 QSLDTLLQLPQLRI

-557 GVRWGLDAQHR
+557 GVRWGLDAPHR
-568 KPWGIAPDMPDA
+568 KPWGMAPDMSDA

-587 GIERLLLGYAMG
+587 GVERLLLGYA
-599 SSITTGAMD
+599 TGAVD
-608 SAVKPNA
+608 E
-615 SALASAGAHS
+615 
-625 LATPWLDTLPQAGV
+625 LATPWANTLPQAGV

-661 LKLRQEHTPTEW
+661 LKLRQEHTPSEW

-749 TLMPMRSIPFKC
+749 TLMPMRAIPFQC

-787 AHASAAQS
+787 AHAGSGSS

-810 LFLEALLSARDKLYI
+810 LFLEALLSARHKLYI

-842 LVAQLMDYLNAVWTQ
+842 LVAQLMDYLNAVWTRGKDAGSGQ
-857 RNDKGEPTPAC
+857 ALPAFDIHKQ
-868 VAPLQPLQAF
+868 LQPLQAF
-878 SPKYFTQGSGFATYA
+878 SPKYFTQGTGFETYA
-893 DDWQRALSCTATA
+893 ADWQKAQSQTDTRPPHTNNDVA
-906 SASRTAL
+906 
-913 SDSTAESSSAK
+913 DE
-924 APTELTLQDLQRLL
+924 APTGLALQQLNRLL
-938 RQPVEVFL
+938 KQPVDVL
-946 AERLRLR
+946 VRDRLRLH
-953 LDQPEEAA
+953 LETPEEASA
-961 EEEEPFS
+961 QEEPFA
-968 LDGLEKYKLNQSIAL
+968 LDHLDSYTLTQSIVQAP
-983 ADDAQHALAQLRLSG
+983 DPEHALQVLRLSG
-998 QLALAGFGEA
+998 ELALAGFGQA
-1008 QQSAL
+1008 QQDML
-1013 LRDRD
+1013 LQQR
-1018 TLRKQLDALLP
+1018 DALLERFTEIAKD
-1029 QWPHTLPVQS
+1029 WPMDVPVQS
-1039 AHWQLGSTRLSAE
+1039 ARFALGEHTLTAE
-1052 WANGQTLWRSNTAVD
+1052 WANGQHIWK
-1067 GTGTN
+1067 
-1072 TGTDTKWLQVTL
+1072 TKPDQSAWLQVEM
-1084 RPGAVTE
+1084 RPGSVLE
-1091 GKKENQV
+1091 GKDKAKQ
-1098 PRIDTLSQLWLHH
+1098 PRVQTLTTLWLNHVV
-1111 LAACASGTP
+1111 ACASGTP

-1125 IGFDA
+1125 IGLNGAVQLDA
-1130 AIELKPITADAALAH
+1130 LSQSDALAE
-1145 LQNLC
+1145 LQNL
-1150 DVYLEAWAQPLPVA
+1150 VTLYQEAWHQPLPVA
-1164 AKTACALVMG
+1164 RKTACAFVMAM
-1174 LYGGSKD
+1174 SANQAEKD
-1181 AMGKAQTAFNGAHQK
+1181 QGTNTTALALQAAQRVFDGNRNLT
-1196 RGEYQD
+1196 GEYE
-1202 SQALQRVFTS
+1202 SSTTLQRVFDGFADLQNDLPDMAERIYGAMVKS
-1212 FEEIEASLN
+1212 A
-1221 HWATRLYEPMFKA
+1221 RLLSA
-1234 AKVIHLSA
+1234 AKATEFHL
-1242 DHAEDADA
+1242 EADA

>member
-1 MSSPHA
+1 
-7 TGFMVLHSNQ
+7 MVLHSNQ

-65 ATQVELPSAK
+65 ATQVELPSTK

-102 RIMRLLPH
+102 RIMRLLPS
-110 LLAQPSFAPL
+110 LLAKPSFAPL
-120 KNYLGQAEDEAS
+120 KNYLGQAEADAS

-160 EDWAQARDQLRTQ
+160 EDWANGKDQLRTQ
-173 AGTNASAFTT
+173 AGTNSSAFTT
-183 PLPTAQSWQPALWR
+183 LLPAAQNWQPELWR
-197 DLLQDLAT
+197 DLLDDLAA
-205 DEAVQLALSDVNNAN
+205 DAEVNAELQH
-220 NSAFRSRAEVHEA
+220 SFSSRAKVHEA

-239 SLHELNEG
+239 SLHELNEDN
-247 KGQRPAG
+247 GQRPAG

-285 MLVQNPCQH
+285 MLVQNPCQY

-303 VPLARLSKQRQAHKA
+303 VPLAKLAKQRQAHKA

-372 NRVDVFVDPAHTA
+372 NRVDVFVDPADTA
-385 ADAGREPNMLEHLQS
+385 ADEGREPTMLEHLQS
-400 ALLNLEPLPNTPAP
+400 SLLNLAPLPDHLIDVPADDSS
-414 VQANDTS
+414 VRF
-421 IDMVQTHSAQREVE
+421 VQTHSAQREVE

-448 PTLKPADI
+448 PTLKPTDI

-476 FAHSAQYHAQHH
+476 FASHE
-488 DPRHLPYTVADTTPR
+488 PRHLPYTVADTTPR

-522 TRVEWQSLFE
+522 TRVEWQGLFE

-557 GVRWGLDAQHR
+557 GVRWGLDAPHR
-568 KPWGIAPDMPDA
+568 KPWGIASDMADA
-580 NQNSWLF
+580 SQNSWLF
-587 GIERLLLGYAMG
+587 GIERLLLGYA
-599 SSITTGAMD
+599 TGASD
-608 SAVKPNA
+608 D
-615 SALASAGAHS
+615 
-625 LATPWLDTLPQAGV
+625 LATPWANTLPQAGV

-661 LKLRQEHTPTEW
+661 LKLRQDHTPTEW

-685 KPSDEADE
+685 KPGDEVDE
-693 RLIERVMAPL
+693 RLMERVMAPL

-717 PLPLVVV
+717 ALPLVVV

-787 AHASAAQS
+787 AHAGSTQS

-810 LFLEALLSARDKLYI
+810 LFLEALLSAREKLYI

-836 VKPPSV
+836 MKPPSV

-868 VAPLQPLQAF
+868 DAPLQPLQAF
-878 SPKYFTQGSGFATYA
+878 SPKYFTQGSGFETYA
-893 DDWQRALSCTATA
+893 DDWQRALLSSSTPPASTATNDA
-906 SASRTAL
+906 
-913 SDSTAESSSAK
+913 
-924 APTELTLQDLQRLL
+924 APTELTLQHLQRLL

-946 AERLRLR
+946 VDRLRLR

-968 LDGLEKYKLNQSIAL
+968 LDGLAKYKLNQRIAQ
-983 ADDAQHALAQLRLSG
+983 AEDAQQAIVQLRLSG
-998 QLALAGFGEA
+998 QLAMAGFGEA
-1008 QQSAL
+1008 QQQL
-1013 LRDRD
+1013 FENDREKLRE
-1018 TLRKQLDALLP
+1018 QLDVLLLK
-1029 QWPHTLPVQS
+1029 WPNHLSVQS
-1039 AHWQLGSTRLSAE
+1039 AHWQLGHMHLSAE
-1052 WANGQTLWRSNTAVD
+1052 WANGQTMWH
-1067 GTGTN
+1067 TN
-1072 TGTDTKWLQVTL
+1072 GKAHGAGQQWLQVAL

-1098 PRIDTLSQLWLHH
+1098 TRIDTLSQLWLHH
-1111 LAACASGTP
+1111 LAACASGTA

-1130 AIELKPITADAALAH
+1130 AIELKSIDTEQAQEH
-1145 LQNLC
+1145 LKNLC
-1150 DVYLEAWAQPLPVA
+1150 DAYLEAWIQPLPVA
-1164 AKTACALVMG
+1164 GKTACAFVMG
-1174 LYGGSKD
+1174 VHGGSKD
-1181 AMGKAQTAFNGAHQK
+1181 PMGKAKTAFNGAHQK

-1202 SQALQRVFTS
+1202 SPALQRVWTS

-1221 HWATRLYEPMFKA
+1221 PWATRLYEPMFKA
-1234 AKVIHLSA
+1234 AKVIHLNADNA
-1242 DHAEDADA
+1242 DHAEEADA

>member
-1 MSSPHA
+1 
-7 TGFMVLHSNQ
+7 MVLHSNQ

-83 LGPDSVP
+83 LGPSNVP

-102 RIMRLLPH
+102 RIMRLLPS
-110 LLAQPSFAPL
+110 LLAKPSFAPL
-120 KNYLGQAEDEAS
+120 KNYLGQADADAS

-160 EDWAQARDQLRTQ
+160 EDWANHKDTLRTQ
-173 AGTNASAFTT
+173 TGTAT
-183 PLPTAQSWQPALWR
+183 PLPAAQSWQPELWR
-197 DLLQDLAT
+197 DLLDDLAA
-205 DEAVQLALSDVNNAN
+205 DADVKVELQH
-220 NSAFRSRAEVHEA
+220 SYSSRAKVHEA

-239 SLHELNEG
+239 TLPE
-247 KGQRPAG
+247 GQRPAG

-303 VPLARLSKQRQAHKA
+303 VPLAKFSKQRQAHKKD
-318 GLPVPQ
+318 LPIPQ
-324 DDGSLSEADQYT
+324 DDGSLSEADQYK

-361 FDDVDQYKGQF
+361 FDDVDQYKGLF
-372 NRVDVFVDPAHTA
+372 HRVDVFVDPVSEAK
-385 ADAGREPNMLEHLQS
+385 GRKPTMLEHLQS
-400 ALLNLEPLPNTPAP
+400 SLLNLAPLPDHLTDVPAD
-414 VQANDTS
+414 DTS
-421 IDMVQTHSAQREVE
+421 VRFVQTHSAQREVE

-476 FAHSAQYHAQHH
+476 FASHEL
-488 DPRHLPYTVADTTPR
+488 RHIPYTVADTTPR

-557 GVRWGLDAQHR
+557 GVRWGLDAPHR
-568 KPWGIAPDMPDA
+568 KPWGIAPDMANA

-587 GIERLLLGYAMG
+587 GIERLLLGYA
-599 SSITTGAMD
+599 TGASD
-608 SAVKPNA
+608 D
-615 SALASAGAHS
+615 
-625 LATPWLDTLPQAGV
+625 LATPWANTLPQAGV
-639 GGLDARVVDGLL
+639 GGLDARVVDGVL

-661 LKLRQEHTPTEW
+661 IKLRQEHTPTEW

-712 ARLDT
+712 ARLDS

-787 AHASAAQS
+787 AHAGSTAS

-857 RNDKGEPTPAC
+857 RNDKGEPTLAC
-868 VAPLQPLQAF
+868 DAPLQPLQAF
-878 SPKYFTQGSGFATYA
+878 SQAYFRQGTGVQTYA
-893 DDWQRALSCTATA
+893 ADWQQAQSNTNSKTSHAQNEA
-906 SASRTAL
+906 VNQ
-913 SDSTAESSSAK
+913 
-924 APTELTLQDLQRLL
+924 APTELTLKQLNRLL
-938 RQPVEVFL
+938 KQPVDVFVRD
-946 AERLRLR
+946 RLRLH
-953 LDQPEEAA
+953 LDTPEAA
-961 EEEEPFS
+961 SSQEEPFG
-968 LDGLEKYKLNQSIAL
+968 LDHLDSYTLTQSIVQAP
-983 ADDAQHALAQLRLSG
+983 APEHALQVLRLSG
-998 QLALAGFGEA
+998 ELALAGFGQA
-1008 QQSAL
+1008 QQDML
-1013 LRDRD
+1013 LQQRDE
-1018 TLRKQLDALLP
+1018 LLERFDEIAKD
-1029 QWPHTLPVQS
+1029 WPMDVPVQS
-1039 AHWQLGSTRLSAE
+1039 SRFALGAHSLSAE
-1052 WANGQTLWRSNTAVD
+1052 WANGQQIWRSKAD
-1067 GTGTN
+1067 QSA
-1072 TGTDTKWLQVTL
+1072 WLQVEM
-1084 RPGAVTE
+1084 RPGSVLE
-1091 GKKENQV
+1091 GKEKAKH
-1098 PRIDTLSQLWLHH
+1098 PRAQTLTTLWLNH
-1111 LAACASGTP
+1111 LVACASGTP

-1125 IGFDA
+1125 IGLNGAVQLDA
-1130 AIELKPITADAALAH
+1130 LSQSDALAE
-1145 LQNLC
+1145 LQNL
-1150 DVYLEAWAQPLPVA
+1150 VTLYQEAWHKPLTVA
-1164 AKTACALVMG
+1164 RKTACAFVMTQ
-1174 LYGGSKD
+1174 LTSQD
-1181 AMGKAQTAFNGAHQK
+1181 TNARDIALQAAQVVFDGNRNLT
-1196 RGEYQD
+1196 GEYE
-1202 SQALQRVFTS
+1202 SSTTLQRVFHS
-1212 FEEIEASLN
+1212 FADLQNELPDMAERIYGKMVKSA
-1221 HWATRLYEPMFKA
+1221 RLLSA
-1234 AKVIHLSA
+1234 AKAS
-1242 DHAEDADA
+1242 EEADA

>member
-1 MSSPHA
+1 MSSHHA

-83 LGPDSVP
+83 LGPSNVP

-102 RIMRLLPH
+102 RIMRLLPS
-110 LLAQPSFAPL
+110 LLAKPSFAPL
-120 KNYLGQAEDEAS
+120 KNYLGQAEDQAS

-160 EDWAQARDQLRTQ
+160 EDWANHKDTLRTQ
-173 AGTNASAFTT
+173 AGTAT
-183 PLPTAQSWQPALWR
+183 PLPTAQSWQPELWR
-197 DLLQDLAT
+197 DLLDDLAA
-205 DEAVQLALSDVNNAN
+205 DAEVKAELQHSY
-220 NSAFRSRAEVHEA
+220 SSRAKVHEA

-239 SLHELNEG
+239 SIQE
-247 KGQRPAG
+247 GQRPAG

-303 VPLARLSKQRQAHKA
+303 VPLAKLAKQRQAHKA

-372 NRVDVFVDPAHTA
+372 NRVDVFVDPADTA
-385 ADAGREPNMLEHLQS
+385 ADQGREPTMLEHLQS
-400 ALLNLEPLPNTPAP
+400 SLLNLAPLPEHLTDAL
-414 VQANDTS
+414 ADDIS
-421 IDMVQTHSAQREVE
+421 IAFVQTHSAQREVE

-448 PTLKPADI
+448 PTLKPTDI

-476 FAHSAQYHAQHH
+476 FSHNAQTH

-508 QALDTLLQLPQLRV
+508 QALDTLMQLPQLRV

-545 DVAQLDTWLADA
+545 DVAQLDSWLANA
-557 GVRWGLDAQHR
+557 GVRWGLDAPHR
-568 KPWGIAPDMPDA
+568 KPWGIAPDMADA

-587 GIERLLLGYAMG
+587 GIERLLLGYA
-599 SSITTGAMD
+599 TGASD
-608 SAVKPNA
+608 D
-615 SALASAGAHS
+615 
-625 LATPWLDTLPQAGV
+625 LATPWADTLPQAGV

-661 LKLRQEHTPTEW
+661 IKLRQDHTPTEW

-712 ARLDT
+712 ARLDS

-787 AHASAAQS
+787 AHAGNTPS

-842 LVAQLMDYLNAVWTQ
+842 LVAQLMDYLNAVWT
-857 RNDKGEPTPAC
+857 RDGGLAC
-868 VAPLQPLQAF
+868 DAKLQPLQAF
-878 SPKYFTQGSGFATYA
+878 SSKYFTQDSTFQTYA
-893 DDWQRALSCTATA
+893 NDWQRALLSSNALSAATA
-906 SASRTAL
+906 PNEETPSEA
-913 SDSTAESSSAK
+913 
-924 APTELTLQDLQRLL
+924 APTELTLQHLQHLL

-946 AERLRLR
+946 VDRLRLR
-953 LDQPEEAA
+953 LDKPEEAA

-968 LDGLEKYKLNQSIAL
+968 LDGLEKYKLNQRIAQ
-983 ADDAQHALAQLRLSG
+983 AEDAQQAIDQLRLSG
-998 QLALAGFGEA
+998 QLAMAGFGEV
-1008 QQSAL
+1008 QQHL
-1013 LRDRD
+1013 FENDREKLRE
-1018 TLRKQLDALLP
+1018 QLDVLLP
-1029 QWPHTLPVQS
+1029 KWPKHLSVQS
-1039 AHWQLGSTRLSAE
+1039 AHWQLGQTRLSAE
-1052 WANGQTLWRSNTAVD
+1052 WANGQTMWLSNGKAHD
-1067 GTGTN
+1067 AGQQ
-1072 TGTDTKWLQVTL
+1072 WLQVAL

-1091 GKKENQV
+1091 GKKENQIA
-1098 PRIDTLSQLWLHH
+1098 RIDTLSQLWLHH
-1111 LAACASGTP
+1111 LVACASGTP

-1130 AIELKPITADAALAH
+1130 AIELKPIKAERAQEH
-1145 LQNLC
+1145 LQDLC
-1150 DVYLEAWAQPLPVA
+1150 DAYLEAWAQPLPVA
-1164 AKTACALVMG
+1164 AKTACAFVMG
-1174 LYGGSKD
+1174 VFGGSKD
-1181 AMGKAQTAFNGAHQK
+1181 AMGKAQVAFEGVFGK
-1196 RGEYQD
+1196 SGEYIG
-1202 SQALQRVFTS
+1202 SPALQRVFNS
-1212 FEEIEASLN
+1212 FEDLEASLN

-1234 AKVIHLSA
+1234 AKVIHLNGDSVY
-1242 DHAEDADA
+1242 HAEVADS

>member
-1 MSSPHA
+1 
-7 TGFMVLHSNQ
+7 MVLHSNQ

-102 RIMRLLPH
+102 RIMRLLPV
-110 LLAQPSFAPL
+110 LLAKPSFAPL
-120 KNYLGQAEDEAS
+120 KNYLGQAEADAS

-173 AGTNASAFTT
+173 TGMAS
-183 PLPTAQSWQPALWR
+183 PLPATQSWQPELWR
-197 DLLQDLAT
+197 DLLADLAA
-205 DEAVQLALSDVNNAN
+205 DAEVKAELQHSY
-220 NSAFRSRAEVHEA
+220 SSRAKVHEA

-239 SLHELNEG
+239 SIPE
-247 KGQRPAG
+247 GQRPAG

-303 VPLARLSKQRQAHKA
+303 VPLAKLSKQRQAHKKD
-318 GLPVPQ
+318 LPIPQ
-324 DDGSLSEADQYT
+324 DDGSLSEADQYK

-372 NRVDVFVDPAHTA
+372 NRVDVFVDPADTA
-385 ADAGREPNMLEHLQS
+385 ADEGREPTMLEHLQS
-400 ALLNLEPLPNTPAP
+400 SLLNLAPLPDHLTDVPADDSS
-414 VQANDTS
+414 VRF
-421 IDMVQTHSAQREVE
+421 VQTHSAQREVE

-476 FAHSAQYHAQHH
+476 FAHS
-488 DPRHLPYTVADTTPR
+488 DRRHLPYTVADTTPR

-557 GVRWGLDAQHR
+557 GVRWGLDAPHR
-568 KPWGIAPDMPDA
+568 KPWGIAPDMADA

-587 GIERLLLGYAMG
+587 GVERLLLGYA
-599 SSITTGAMD
+599 TGASND
-608 SAVKPNA
+608 
-615 SALASAGAHS
+615 
-625 LATPWLDTLPQAGV
+625 LATPWADTLPQAGV

-651 QWLRHTQIAL
+651 QWLRATQIAL
-661 LKLRQEHTPTEW
+661 LKLRQDHTPTEW

-685 KPSDEADE
+685 KPSDETDE

-712 ARLDT
+712 ARLDS

-787 AHASAAQS
+787 AHAGSTQS

-836 VKPPSV
+836 IKPPSV
-842 LVAQLMDYLNAVWTQ
+842 LVAQLMDYLNAVWT
-857 RNDKGEPTPAC
+857 RDGGVAC
-868 VAPLQPLQAF
+868 DAPLQPLQAF
-878 SPKYFTQGSGFATYA
+878 SPKYFTQDSTFQTYA
-893 DDWQRALSCTATA
+893 DDWQRALLTSSTPFAATA
-906 SASRTAL
+906 KN
-913 SDSTAESSSAK
+913 DI
-924 APTELTLQDLQRLL
+924 APTELTLQHLQRLL

-946 AERLRLR
+946 VDRLRLR
-953 LDQPEEAA
+953 LDQPEEAT

-968 LDGLEKYKLNQSIAL
+968 LDGLEKYKLNQRIAQ
-983 ADDAQHALAQLRLSG
+983 AEDAQQAIAQLRLSG

-1008 QQSAL
+1008 QQHL
-1013 LRDRD
+1013 FENDRQKLRE
-1018 TLRKQLDALLP
+1018 QLDVLLTK
-1029 QWPHTLPVQS
+1029 WPNTLSVQS
-1039 AHWQLGSTRLSAE
+1039 AHWQLGHTHLSAE
-1052 WANGQTLWRSNTAVD
+1052 WANGQTMWH
-1067 GTGTN
+1067 TN
-1072 TGTDTKWLQVTL
+1072 GKAHGAGQQWLQVAL

-1130 AIELKPITADAALAH
+1130 AIELKPIKAEQAQEH
-1145 LQNLC
+1145 LQDLC
-1150 DVYLEAWAQPLPVA
+1150 NAYLEAWAQPLPVA
-1164 AKTACALVMG
+1164 AKTACAFVMG
-1174 LYGGSKD
+1174 VYGGSKD
-1181 AMGKAQTAFNGAHQK
+1181 AMGKAQAAFEGGFGK
-1196 RGEYQD
+1196 SGEYTG
-1202 SQALQRVFTS
+1202 SPALQRVFTS
-1212 FEEIEASLN
+1212 FEEIEAGLN
-1221 HWATRLYEPMFKA
+1221 HWATRLYDPMLKA
-1234 AKVIHLSA
+1234 AKVIHLNADSA
-1242 DHAEDADA
+1242 DNAEEADA

>member
-1 MSSPHA
+1 
-7 TGFMVLHSNQ
+7 MVLHSNQ

-65 ATQVELPSAK
+65 ATQVELPSTK

-83 LGPDSVP
+83 LGPSNVP

-102 RIMRLLPH
+102 RIMRLLPS
-110 LLAQPSFAPL
+110 LLAKPSFAPL
-120 KNYLGQAEDEAS
+120 KNYLGQAEADAS

-160 EDWAQARDQLRTQ
+160 EDWANHKDTLRTQ
-173 AGTNASAFTT
+173 TGTAT
-183 PLPTAQSWQPALWR
+183 PLPAAQSWQPELWR
-197 DLLQDLAT
+197 DLLDDLAA
-205 DEAVQLALSDVNNAN
+205 DADVKAELQH
-220 NSAFRSRAEVHEA
+220 SYSSRAKVHEA

-239 SLHELNEG
+239 TLPE
-247 KGQRPAG
+247 GQRPEG

-303 VPLARLSKQRQAHKA
+303 VPLAKLSKQRQAHKA

-324 DDGSLSEADQYT
+324 DDGSLSEADQYA

-372 NRVDVFVDPAHTA
+372 NRVDVFVDPADTA
-385 ADAGREPNMLEHLQS
+385 ADEGREPTMLEHLQS
-400 ALLNLEPLPNTPAP
+400 SLLNLAPLPDHLTDVPAD
-414 VQANDTS
+414 DTS
-421 IDMVQTHSAQREVE
+421 VRFVQTHSAQREVE

-476 FAHSAQYHAQHH
+476 FASHEL
-488 DPRHLPYTVADTTPR
+488 RHIPYTVADTTPR

-532 VAAVRERFGLEEH
+532 VAAVRERFGLEAH
-545 DVAQLDTWLADA
+545 DVAQIDTWLADA
-557 GVRWGLDAQHR
+557 GVRWGLDAPHR
-568 KPWGIAPDMPDA
+568 KPWGIAPDMADA

-587 GIERLLLGYAMG
+587 GIERLLLGYA
-599 SSITTGAMD
+599 TGASD
-608 SAVKPNA
+608 D
-615 SALASAGAHS
+615 
-625 LATPWLDTLPQAGV
+625 LATPWVDTLPQAGV

-673 VAVLQ
+673 VGVLQ

-712 ARLDT
+712 ARLDS

-778 RDFDLMSDA
+778 CDFDLMSDA
-787 AHASAAQS
+787 AHAGSTHT

-810 LFLEALLSARDKLYI
+810 LFLEALLSAREKLYI

-842 LVAQLMDYLNAVWTQ
+842 LVAQLMDYLNVVWTK
-857 RNDKGEPTPAC
+857 RNDQGEPTPAC

-878 SPKYFTQGSGFATYA
+878 SPKYFTQGSTFQTYA
-893 DDWQRALSCTATA
+893 DDWQRAL
-906 SASRTAL
+906 L
-913 SDSTAESSSAK
+913 SSAATSAVTTTNDA
-924 APTELTLQDLQRLL
+924 APTELTLQHLQRLL
-938 RQPVEVFL
+938 RQPAEVFL
-946 AERLRLR
+946 VDRLRLR

-968 LDGLEKYKLNQSIAL
+968 LDGLEKYKLNQRIAQ
-983 ADDAQHALAQLRLSG
+983 AEDAQQAIDQLRLSG
-998 QLALAGFGEA
+998 QLAMAGFGEA
-1008 QQSAL
+1008 QQQL
-1013 LRDRD
+1013 FENDREKLRE
-1018 TLRKQLDALLP
+1018 QLDVLLP
-1029 QWPHTLPVQS
+1029 KWPMHLSVQS
-1039 AHWQLGSTRLSAE
+1039 AHWQLGHMRLSAE
-1052 WANGQTLWRSNTAVD
+1052 WANGQTMWH
-1067 GTGTN
+1067 TN
-1072 TGTDTKWLQVTL
+1072 GKAHGAGQQWLQVAL

-1098 PRIDTLSQLWLHH
+1098 ARIDTLSQLWLHH

-1130 AIELKPITADAALAH
+1130 AIELKPIKAEQAQEH
-1145 LQNLC
+1145 LQDLC
-1150 DVYLEAWAQPLPVA
+1150 NAYLEAWTQPLPVA
-1164 AKTACALVMG
+1164 AKTACAFVMG
-1174 LYGGSKD
+1174 VYGGSKD
-1181 AMGKAQTAFNGAHQK
+1181 AMGKAQAAFEGGFGK
-1196 RGEYQD
+1196 SGEYTG
-1202 SQALQRVFTS
+1202 SPALQRVFTS
-1212 FEEIEASLN
+1212 FEDVQADLN

-1234 AKVIHLSA
+1234 AKVIHLNA
-1242 DHAEDADA
+1242 DHAEEADA

>member
-1 MSSPHA
+1 MSTPHA

-65 ATQVELPSAK
+65 ATQIELPSTK

-83 LGPDSVP
+83 LGQDHVP

-102 RIMRLLPH
+102 RIMRRLPELLT
-110 LLAQPSFAPL
+110 QPIFAPL
-120 KNYLGQAEDEAS
+120 KNYLGTHETKDSTASHSEAS
-132 PMNRR
+132 AMNRR
-137 AYQLAAQL
+137 AYQLATQL

-160 EDWAQARDQLRTQ
+160 EDWAQARNQLRSPTGL
-173 AGTNASAFTT
+173 AT
-183 PLPTAQSWQPALWR
+183 PLPVAQSWQPSLWR
-197 DLLQDLAT
+197 DLLHDL
-205 DEAVQLALSDVNNAN
+205 EADAEVQAALHADTQRHYS
-220 NSAFRSRAEVHEA
+220 SRAKVHEA

-239 SLHELNEG
+239 ALPE
-247 KGQRPAG
+247 GQRPAG

-285 MLVQNPCQH
+285 MLVQNPCQY

-303 VPLARLSKQRQAHKA
+303 VPLAKLAKQRQAHKA

-324 DDGSLSEADQYT
+324 DDGSLTEGDQYK

-361 FDDVDQYKGQF
+361 FDDVARYQNQF

-385 ADAGREPNMLEHLQS
+385 AEQGRAPTLLEHLQS
-400 ALLNLEPLPNTPAP
+400 ALLNLEPLPPTPREVPAD
-414 VQANDTS
+414 DTS
-421 IDMVQTHSAQREVE
+421 VRFAQTHSAQREVE

-448 PTLKPADI
+448 DNLKPSDI

-476 FAHSAQYHAQHH
+476 LTNN
-488 DPRHLPYTVADTTPR
+488 DPRYLPYTVADTTPR

-532 VAAVRERFGLEEH
+532 VAAVRERFGLQEH
-545 DVAQLDTWLADA
+545 DVTQLDTWLADA

-568 KPWGIAPDMPDA
+568 KPWGIAPDMADA
-580 NQNSWLF
+580 NQNTWLF
-587 GIERLLLGYAMG
+587 GLERLLLGYAVGTSNVSEMHP
-599 SSITTGAMD
+599 TW
-608 SAVKPNA
+608 
-615 SALASAGAHS
+615 
-625 LATPWLDTLPQAGV
+625 TPPWRDTLPQAGI
-639 GGLDARVVDGLL
+639 GGLDAHVVDGLL

-661 LKLRQEHTPTEW
+661 LTLRQDHTPTEW

-685 KPSDEADE
+685 KPSDDADE

-712 ARLDT
+712 ARLDS

-787 AHASAAQS
+787 AHADSTQS

-810 LFLEALLSARDKLYI
+810 LFLEAMLSARDKLYI

-836 VKPPSV
+836 IKPPSV
-842 LVAQLMDYLNAVWTQ
+842 LVAQLMDYLNAVWTC
-857 RNDKGEPTPAC
+857 GGGAAC
-868 VAPLQPLQAF
+868 EAPLQPLQAF
-878 SPKYFTQGSGFATYA
+878 SPKYFTQTSTFETYA
-893 DDWQRALSCTATA
+893 DEWQRALLP
-906 SASRTAL
+906 SAAL
-913 SDSTAESSSAK
+913 SSATTSTET
-924 APTELTLQDLQRLL
+924 APIELTLQHLQRLL
-938 RQPVEVFL
+938 RQPVDVFL
-946 AERLRLR
+946 IDRLRLR
-953 LDQPEEAA
+953 LDQPEAA
-961 EEEEPFS
+961 TQEEEPFC
-968 LDGLEKYKLNQSIAL
+968 LDGLEKYKLNQSIAQ
-983 ADDAQHALAQLRLSG
+983 ADDAEQAIAQLRLSG
-998 QLALAGFGEA
+998 QLALAGFGQA
-1008 QQSAL
+1008 QQHQL
-1013 LRDRD
+1013 MRDRN
-1018 TLRKQLDALLP
+1018 TLREQLNTLLP
-1029 QWPHTLPVQS
+1029 QWPHLVTAQS
-1039 AHWQLGSTRLSAE
+1039 AQWQLGHTHLKTE
-1052 WANGQTLWRSNTAVD
+1052 WANGQTMWRSNTATQD
-1067 GTGTN
+1067 ASQQ
-1072 TGTDTKWLQVTL
+1072 WLQVAL

-1091 GKKENQV
+1091 GKKDNLF
-1098 PRIDTLSQLWLHH
+1098 PRIDTLSHLWLHH

-1120 TTSVQ
+1120 TTSLQ
-1125 IGFDA
+1125 IGLDA
-1130 AIELKPITADAALAH
+1130 AVEFKPMDAPQAQAH
-1145 LQNLC
+1145 LQDLC
-1150 DVYLEAWAQPLPVA
+1150 NAYAEAWAQPLPVA
-1164 AKTACALVMG
+1164 AKAACAWVMG
-1174 LYGGSKD
+1174 IHSGSKD
-1181 AMGKAQTAFNGAHQK
+1181 PMGTAQAAFDGGHHK
-1196 RGEYQD
+1196 DGEYKD
-1202 SQALQRVFTS
+1202 SPALQRVFNR
-1212 FEEIEASLN
+1212 FEDVATGLAQ
-1221 HWATRLYEPMFKA
+1221 WATRLYEPMLKA
-1234 AKVIHLSA
+1234 AEVTHLSA
-1242 DHAEDADA
+1242 EHAGGADA

>member
-83 LGPDSVP
+83 LGPSNVP

-102 RIMRLLPH
+102 RIMRLLPV
-110 LLAQPSFAPL
+110 LLAKPSFAPL
-120 KNYLGQAEDEAS
+120 KNYLGQAEADAS

-160 EDWAQARDQLRTQ
+160 EDWANSKGQLRTQ
-173 AGTNASAFTT
+173 AGMAT
-183 PLPTAQSWQPALWR
+183 PLPTAQSWQPELWR
-197 DLLQDLAT
+197 DLLDDLAA
-205 DEAVQLALSDVNNAN
+205 DAEVKAELQHSY
-220 NSAFRSRAEVHEA
+220 SSRAKVHEA

-239 SLHELNEG
+239 SIPE
-247 KGQRPAG
+247 GQRPAG

-303 VPLARLSKQRQAHKA
+303 VPLAKLSKQRQAHKA
-318 GLPVPQ
+318 GLPMPQ

-372 NRVDVFVDPAHTA
+372 NRVDVFVDPADSA
-385 ADAGREPNMLEHLQS
+385 ADQGREPTMLEHLQS
-400 ALLNLEPLPNTPAP
+400 SLLNLAPLPDHLTDLPED
-414 VQANDTS
+414 DTS
-421 IDMVQTHSAQREVE
+421 IAFVQTHSAQREVE
-435 VLHDRL
+435 VLQDRL

-476 FAHSAQYHAQHH
+476 FAHN
-488 DPRHLPYTVADTTPR
+488 DPRHLTYTVADTTPR

-557 GVRWGLDAQHR
+557 GVRWGLDAPHR
-568 KPWGIAPDMPDA
+568 KPWGIAPDMADA

-587 GIERLLLGYAMG
+587 GIERLLLGYA
-599 SSITTGAMD
+599 TGASD
-608 SAVKPNA
+608 D
-615 SALASAGAHS
+615 
-625 LATPWLDTLPQAGV
+625 LATPWADTLPQAGV

-685 KPSDEADE
+685 KPSDESDE

-712 ARLDT
+712 ARLDS

-761 VCLLGMNDGDY
+761 MCLLGMNDGDY

-787 AHASAAQS
+787 AHAGSTQS

-857 RNDKGEPTPAC
+857 RNDKGEPTLAS

-893 DDWQRALSCTATA
+893 DDWQRALSS
-906 SASRTAL
+906 SAAGQTSSTKANG
-913 SDSTAESSSAK
+913 SSTAAPDTAI
-924 APTELTLQDLQRLL
+924 APTELTLQHLQRLL

-946 AERLRLR
+946 VDRLRLR
-953 LDQPEEAA
+953 LDHPEEAA

-968 LDGLEKYKLNQSIAL
+968 LDGLEKYKLNQRIAQ
-983 ADDAQHALAQLRLSG
+983 AEDAQQAIDQLRLSG
-998 QLALAGFGEA
+998 QLAMAGFGEA
-1008 QQSAL
+1008 QQRL
-1013 LRDRD
+1013 FENDREKLRE
-1018 TLRKQLDALLP
+1018 QLDVLLP
-1029 QWPHTLPVQS
+1029 KWPKHLSVQS
-1039 AHWQLGSTRLSAE
+1039 AHWQLGHTHLSAE
-1052 WANGQTLWRSNTAVD
+1052 WANGQTMWH
-1067 GTGTN
+1067 TN
-1072 TGTDTKWLQVTL
+1072 GKAHDAGQQWLQVAL

-1098 PRIDTLSQLWLHH
+1098 TRIDTLSQLWLHH

-1130 AIELKPITADAALAH
+1130 AIELKPIQAEQAQEH
-1145 LQNLC
+1145 LQELC
-1150 DVYLEAWAQPLPVA
+1150 NAYLEAWAQPLPVA
-1164 AKTACALVMG
+1164 AKTACAFVMG
-1174 LYGGSKD
+1174 VYGGSKD
-1181 AMGKAQTAFNGAHQK
+1181 AMGKAQAAFEGGFGK
-1196 RGEYQD
+1196 SGEYTG
-1202 SQALQRVFTS
+1202 SPALQRVFTS
-1212 FEEIEASLN
+1212 FEDVEDDLN

-1242 DHAEDADA
+1242 DSADHAEEADA

>member
-1 MSSPHA
+1 MRTTPHA

-17 LEGLRELAVQFIRNH
+17 LEGLRELAVQFMRNH

-83 LGPDSVP
+83 LGPDRVP

-102 RIMRLLPH
+102 RIMRVLPE

-120 KNYLGQAEDEAS
+120 NNYLGHTPSDTS
-132 PMNRR
+132 PMNRC

-160 EDWAQARDQLRTQ
+160 EDWANHADQLRTQ
-173 AGTNASAFTT
+173 AGTQAGTYANASTFTT
-183 PLPTAQSWQPALWR
+183 PLPDAQRWQPALWR
-197 DLLQDLAT
+197 HLLNDLAR
-205 DEAVQLALSDVNNAN
+205 DAEVRAELAHGFS
-220 NSAFRSRAEVHEA
+220 SRAKVHEA

-239 SLHELNEG
+239 TLPE
-247 KGQRPAG
+247 GQRPAG
-254 VPHRIMVFGVTSLP
+254 VPHRILVFGVTSLP

-303 VPLARLSKQRQAHKA
+303 VPLAKLAKQRQAHKA

-324 DDGSLSEADQYT
+324 DDGSLSEADQYA

-361 FDDVDQYKGQF
+361 FDDVDRYKGQF
-372 NRVDVFVDPAHTA
+372 NRVDVFVDPA
-385 ADAGREPNMLEHLQS
+385 ADAIQAGRTPTMLAHLQS
-400 ALLNLEPLPNTPAP
+400 ALLNLEPLPETPALMP
-414 VQANDTS
+414 PTDTS
-421 IDMVQTHSAQREVE
+421 IRFVQTHSAQREVE

-448 PTLKPADI
+448 SSLKPADI

-476 FAHSAQYHAQHH
+476 FKQQE
-488 DPRHLPYTVADTTPR
+488 PRHLPYTVADTTPR

-522 TRVEWQSLFE
+522 TRVEWLSLFE
-532 VAAVRERFGLEEH
+532 VAAVRERFGLDAH
-545 DVAQLDTWLADA
+545 DVAQLDAWLDDA

-568 KPWGIAPDMPDA
+568 KPWGMTPDMADA

-587 GIERLLLGYAMG
+587 GLERLLLGYATG
-599 SSITTGAMD
+599 TTDA
-608 SAVKPNA
+608 
-615 SALASAGAHS
+615 
-625 LATPWLDTLPQAGV
+625 LATPWANTLPQAGV

-661 LKLRQEHTPTEW
+661 LQLRQDHTPSEW

-685 KPSDEADE
+685 KPSDDADE

-712 ARLDT
+712 ARLDL

-787 AHASAAQS
+787 AHAGSPQS

-810 LFLEALLSARDKLYI
+810 LFLEALLSARDMLYI

-857 RNDKGEPTPAC
+857 HNEQGQPVPAC
-868 VAPLQPLQAF
+868 DAPLQPLQAF
-878 SPKYFTQGSGFATYA
+878 SPKYFTQGENFETYA
-893 DDWQRALSCTATA
+893 EDWQRALPNSASTPTPTPTPRPTPA
-906 SASRTAL
+906 SASAL
-913 SDSTAESSSAK
+913 
-924 APTELTLQDLQRLL
+924 APTELTLRHLERLL

-946 AERLRLR
+946 VDRLRLR

-961 EEEEPFS
+961 EEEEPFALNG
-968 LDGLEKYKLNQSIAL
+968 LDKYKLSQRMAQ
-983 ADDAQHALAQLRLSG
+983 ADDATHALAQLRLSG
-998 QLALAGFGEA
+998 QLALGGFGEA
-1008 QQSAL
+1008 QQRLL
-1013 LRDRD
+1013 LRERS
-1018 TLRKQLDALLP
+1018 TLREPLDVLLLK
-1029 QWPHTLPVQS
+1029 WPHPLRVQS
-1039 AHWQLGSTRLSAE
+1039 ARWQLGHIHLSAE
-1052 WANGQTLWRSNTAVD
+1052 WANGQTQWHSNTDAQ
-1067 GTGTN
+1067 
-1072 TGTDTKWLQVTL
+1072 DTHTEWLQVAL

-1091 GKKENQV
+1091 GKKDKPL
-1098 PRIDTLSQLWLHH
+1098 PRLDTLSSVWLQH

-1125 IGFDA
+1125 IGLDA
-1130 AIELKPITADAALAH
+1130 AVELKPMAPDAARAH
-1145 LQNLC
+1145 LQDLC
-1150 DVYLEAWAQPLPVA
+1150 AAYQEAWAQALPVA
-1164 AKTACALVMG
+1164 AKTACAYLMAVAAEHADPM
-1174 LYGGSKD
+1174 
-1181 AMGKAQTAFNGAHQK
+1181 AKAQIAFDGAHQK
-1196 RGEYQD
+1196 HGEYQVAA
-1202 SQALQRVFTS
+1202 ALQRVFQN
-1212 FEEIEASLN
+1212 FADIASTLP
-1221 HWATRLYEPMFKA
+1221 HWAERLYAPMLSA
-1234 AKVIHLSA
+1234 AQVIHL
-1242 DHAEDADA
+1242 HAHTAEADA

>member
-1 MSSPHA
+1 
-7 TGFMVLHSNQ
+7 
-17 LEGLRELAVQFIRNH
+17 
-32 PLPVLAPEVLLVQ
+32 
-45 SNGMKHWL
+45 
-53 ELALAKDLGICA
+53 
-65 ATQVELPSAK
+65 VELPSAK

-83 LGPDSVP
+83 LGPSNVP
-90 AHMPLDKSPLVW
+90 ARMPLDKSPLVW
-102 RIMRLLPH
+102 RIMRLLPS
-110 LLAQPSFAPL
+110 LLAKPSFAPL
-120 KNYLGQAEDEAS
+120 KNYLGQAEADAS

-160 EDWAQARDQLRTQ
+160 EDWANHKDTLRTQ
-173 AGTNASAFTT
+173 TGTAT
-183 PLPTAQSWQPALWR
+183 PLPAAQSWQPELWR
-197 DLLQDLAT
+197 DLLDDLAA
-205 DEAVQLALSDVNNAN
+205 DAEVKAELQHSY
-220 NSAFRSRAEVHEA
+220 SSRAKVHEA

-239 SLHELNEG
+239 TIPED
-247 KGQRPAG
+247 QRPAG

-303 VPLARLSKQRQAHKA
+303 VPLAKLSKQRQAHKA

-372 NRVDVFVDPAHTA
+372 NRVDVFVDPADTA
-385 ADAGREPNMLEHLQS
+385 ADEGREPTMLEHLQS
-400 ALLNLEPLPNTPAP
+400 SLLNLAPLPDHLTDVPAD
-414 VQANDTS
+414 DTS
-421 IDMVQTHSAQREVE
+421 VRFVQTHSAQREVE

-476 FAHSAQYHAQHH
+476 FASN

-508 QALDTLLQLPQLRV
+508 QALDNLLQLPQLRV

-557 GVRWGLDAQHR
+557 GVRWGLDAPHR
-568 KPWGIAPDMPDA
+568 KPWGIAPDMVDA

-587 GIERLLLGYAMG
+587 GIERLLLGYA
-599 SSITTGAMD
+599 TGASED
-608 SAVKPNA
+608 
-615 SALASAGAHS
+615 
-625 LATPWLDTLPQAGV
+625 LATPWADTLPQAGV

-661 LKLRQEHTPTEW
+661 IKLRQEHTPTEW

-712 ARLDT
+712 ARLDS

-787 AHASAAQS
+787 AHAGSTQS

-836 VKPPSV
+836 IKPPSV
-842 LVAQLMDYLNAVWTQ
+842 LVAQLMDYLNAVWSH
-857 RNDKGEPTPAC
+857 DGGLAC
-868 VAPLQPLQAF
+868 DAPLQPLQAF
-878 SPKYFTQGSGFATYA
+878 SPKYFTQESTFQTYA
-893 DDWQRALSCTATA
+893 DDWQRAL
-906 SASRTAL
+906 L
-913 SDSTAESSSAK
+913 SSNSSSAAK
-924 APTELTLQDLQRLL
+924 APNEETPSEAAPTELTLQHLQRLL

-946 AERLRLR
+946 VDRLRLR

-968 LDGLEKYKLNQSIAL
+968 LDGLEKYKLNQRIAQ
-983 ADDAQHALAQLRLSG
+983 AEDAQQAIDQLRLSG
-998 QLALAGFGEA
+998 QLAMAGFGEA
-1008 QQSAL
+1008 QQHL
-1013 LRDRD
+1013 FENDREKLRE
-1018 TLRKQLDALLP
+1018 QLDVLLP
-1029 QWPHTLPVQS
+1029 KWPHTLSVQS
-1039 AHWQLGSTRLSAE
+1039 AHWQLGHTHLSAE
-1052 WANGQTLWRSNTAVD
+1052 WANGQTMWH
-1067 GTGTN
+1067 TN
-1072 TGTDTKWLQVTL
+1072 GKAHDAGQQWLQVAL

-1098 PRIDTLSQLWLHH
+1098 ARIDTLSQLWLHH

-1130 AIELKPITADAALAH
+1130 AIELKPIKTEQAQEH
-1145 LQNLC
+1145 LQDLC
-1150 DVYLEAWAQPLPVA
+1150 DAYLEAWAQPLPVA
-1164 AKTACALVMG
+1164 AKTACAFVMG
-1174 LYGGSKD
+1174 VYGGSKD
-1181 AMGKAQTAFNGAHQK
+1181 AMGKAQAAFEGGFGK
-1196 RGEYQD
+1196 SSEYTG
-1202 SQALQRVFTS
+1202 SPALQRVFTS
-1212 FEEIEASLN
+1212 FEDVEASLN

-1234 AKVIHLSA
+1234 AKVIHLNA
-1242 DHAEDADA
+1242 DHAEEADA

>member
-7 TGFMVLHSNQ
+7 AGFMVLHSNQ

-102 RIMRLLPH
+102 RIMRRLPD
-110 LLAQPSFAPL
+110 LLAKPSFAPL
-120 KNYLGQAEDEAS
+120 KNYLGQSEADAS

-173 AGTNASAFTT
+173 AGSTT
-183 PLPTAQSWQPALWR
+183 PLPAAQSWQPELWR
-197 DLLQDLAT
+197 DLLNDLAADAEVKAALHT
-205 DEAVQLALSDVNNAN
+205 DTQHSY
-220 NSAFRSRAEVHEA
+220 SSRAKVHEA

-303 VPLARLSKQRQAHKA
+303 VPLAKLSKQRQAHKA

-324 DDGSLSEADQYT
+324 EDGSLSEADQYT
-336 LHTDTH
+336 LHIDTH

-372 NRVDVFVDPAHTA
+372 NRVDVFVDPADTA
-385 ADAGREPNMLEHLQS
+385 TDEGREPTMLEHLQS
-400 ALLNLEPLPNTPAP
+400 SLLNLAPLPDHLTDVPADDSS
-414 VQANDTS
+414 VRF
-421 IDMVQTHSAQREVE
+421 VQTHSAQREVE

-448 PTLKPADI
+448 NTLKPSDI

-476 FAHSAQYHAQHH
+476 FAHS

-557 GVRWGLDAQHR
+557 SVRWGLDAAHR
-568 KPWGIAPDMPDA
+568 KPWGIAPDMADA

-587 GIERLLLGYAMG
+587 GVERLLLGYA
-599 SSITTGAMD
+599 TGASND
-608 SAVKPNA
+608 
-615 SALASAGAHS
+615 
-625 LATPWLDTLPQAGV
+625 LATPWADTLPQAGM

-651 QWLRHTQIAL
+651 QWLRHTHIAL
-661 LKLRQEHTPTEW
+661 IKLRQEHTPTEW
-673 VAVLQ
+673 VTVLQ

-712 ARLDT
+712 ARLDS

-787 AHASAAQS
+787 AHAGSMQS

-810 LFLEALLSARDKLYI
+810 LFLEALLSARNKLYI

-836 VKPPSV
+836 IKPPSV
-842 LVAQLMDYLNAVWTQ
+842 LVAQLMDYLNAVWT
-857 RNDKGEPTPAC
+857 RDGGVAC
-868 VAPLQPLQAF
+868 DAPLQPLQAF
-878 SPKYFTQGSGFATYA
+878 SSKYFTQDSAFQTYA
-893 DDWQRALSCTATA
+893 DDWQRALPSNATKQTTSATSSATSNRTTLTDSTTA
-906 SASRTAL
+906 SATV
-913 SDSTAESSSAK
+913 
-924 APTELTLQDLQRLL
+924 APTELTLQHLQRLL

-946 AERLRLR
+946 MDRLRLR

-968 LDGLEKYKLNQSIAL
+968 LDGLEKYKLNQRIAQ
-983 ADDAQHALAQLRLSG
+983 ADDAQQAIAQLRLSG

-1008 QQSAL
+1008 QQHL
-1013 LRDRD
+1013 FENDRKKLRE
-1018 TLRKQLDALLP
+1018 QLDVLLP
-1029 QWPHTLPVQS
+1029 KWPNTLNVQS
-1039 AHWQLGSTRLSAE
+1039 AHWQLGNTHLSAE
-1052 WANGQTLWRSNTAVD
+1052 WANGQTMWH
-1067 GTGTN
+1067 TN
-1072 TGTDTKWLQVTL
+1072 GKAHGAGQQWLQVAL

-1125 IGFDA
+1125 IGLDA
-1130 AIELKPITADAALAH
+1130 AIELKPIKAEQAQEH
-1145 LQNLC
+1145 LQDLC
-1150 DVYLEAWAQPLPVA
+1150 DAYLEAWAQPLPVA

-1202 SQALQRVFTS
+1202 SPALQRVFTS
-1212 FEEIEASLN
+1212 FEDMEPSLN

-1234 AKVIHLSA
+1234 AKVIHLNA
-1242 DHAEDADA
+1242 DHAEEADA